1 MATLQNIRNKSGL
14 LLAVI
19 GIAMLSFILG
29 DLLKSSNS
37 GGGSNIVGEVM
48 GEDVLIQNFQREV
61 DEKIKNWKSQNQ
73 QNATTAPPVAQ
84 IREQAWNE
92 YVNDLIMQ
100 EEYSKLGID
109 VSDAEFFERLQGK
122 IDPKNVHPQVLKA
135 QIFIDKKTNVFD
147 PKSVISYLQ
156 AIINQEE
163 LEENK
168 LLWVGFQNFLL
179 KSIKSDKYN
188 TLVNNAMHIT
198 NKEAEKASNHSLRKR
213 YFDYV
218 SIPYSSIENTNVE
231 PTKSELKSF
240 YEENKSDYT
249 QKESKDV
256 DFVVYSV
263 VPSVEDDRQTKT
275 ELADLVSDFESDDDY
290 ELMARRNSD
299 NTNSRFVYSKS
310 NELQDSK
317 WENLFNAKVGTVIGP
332 YLTSKGVYRIAKL
345 AEVQSRPDSVEAR
358 HILLAP
364 NQNRSLDSVNQIIN
378 DLKLQIENGTNFGDL
393 AVKYSE
399 DPSSSTESL
408 RGSLGWFSEG
418 DMVDEFN
425 EICFT
430 ANKKDLNIVNTQFGV
445 HLIQVTKKSK
455 SVKKAKIAYIDR
467 IIEPST
473 ETFNTYYSKAASFV
487 GKVINDG
494 ISFDTLVEQNNLVK
508 RSDTRVEPNK
518 LSISGLPN
526 SREMVRWLN
535 KSDLNAMSEVF
546 QFDNSYVVAIVKS
559 VHEEGEIDF
568 DDVKEQITTLVI
580 KKKKGEKIF
589 QSVPKGS
596 SLTEIAKTNET
607 RIISNQ
613 NATFSNDNLVS
624 IGYEPELLGNIFSAK
639 IGEISLP
646 IIGRNAVYVI
656 KVTSEDE
663 AVLGNNSQQKKQLK
677 NQEISNANRA
687 TINVLK
693 DAADVKDYRVDF
705 F

>member
-19 GIAMLSFILG
+19 GIAMLAFILG
-29 DLLKSSNS
+29 DLLKSTNS

-48 GEDVLIQNFQREV
+48 GEDVLIQNFQTKV
-61 DEKIKNWKSQNQ
+61 DEGIENWKSQNQ
-73 QNATTAPPVAQ
+73 QKVLTQSTIGQ
-84 IREQAWNE
+84 IREQIWNQ
-92 YVNDLIMQ
+92 YVNELIML

-109 VSDAEFFERLQGK
+109 ISDDEFFERIQGTE
-122 IDPKNVHPQVLKA
+122 VHPEISKVPSFLDPVTGVFDRARVLGYLKQIDEDQTGEARARWNGFQDYLIGVLK
-135 QIFIDKKTNVFD
+135 
-147 PKSVISYLQ
+147 S
-156 AIINQEE
+156 E
-163 LEENK
+163 
-168 LLWVGFQNFLL
+168 
-179 KSIKSDKYN
+179 KYN
-188 TLVNNAMHIT
+188 SLVGKAMFVSS
-198 NKEAEKASNHSLRKR
+198 KEAQNASDFNLRKR

-218 SIPYSSIENTNVE
+218 SIPYSSIENTIFE
-231 PTKSELKSF
+231 PTISELKSF

-249 QKESKDV
+249 QKQSKDV

-263 VPSVEDDRQTKT
+263 VPSIEDDMQTKT
-275 ELADLVSDFESDDDY
+275 ELANLVLDFKSEIDY

-299 NTNSRFVYSKS
+299 NTNSRFIFSKS
-310 NELQDSK
+310 DELQDSK
-317 WENLFNAKVGTVIGP
+317 WIDLFNAKLGTVIGP

-345 AEVQSRPDSVEAR
+345 AEIQSRPDSVEAR
-358 HILLAP
+358 HILIAP
-364 NQNRSLDSVNQIIN
+364 NQNRTLDSVNNIIN

-399 DPSSSTESL
+399 DPGSNTKIL

-418 DMVDEFN
+418 AMVNEFN

-455 SVKKAKIAYIDR
+455 SAKKVKIAYIDR

-487 GKVINDG
+487 GQVINDG
-494 ISFDTLVEQNNLVK
+494 ISFDTLVEKNNLVK
-508 RSDTRVEPNK
+508 RSDSKVVPNK
-518 LSISGLPN
+518 LAISGLPN

-535 KSDLNAMSEVF
+535 KSDLNAVSEVF
-546 QFDNSYVVAIVKS
+546 QFDNSYVVATVKS
-559 VHEEGEIDF
+559 VNEEGEIDF
-568 DDVKEQITTLVI
+568 EDVKEQITTLVA
-580 KKKKGEKIF
+580 KEKKGVKIS
-589 QSVPKGS
+589 QSILKGS
-596 SLTEIAKTNET
+596 SLAEIAKTNGT
-607 RIISNQ
+607 TIVNNQ

-624 IGYEPELLGNIFSAK
+624 IGYEPELLGSIFGSK
-639 IGEISLP
+639 IGDISSP

-656 KVTSEDE
+656 QVNSEDE
-663 AVLGNNSQQKKQLK
+663 AIIGNNSQQKKQLK

>member
-19 GIAMLSFILG
+19 GIAMLAFILG
-29 DLLKSSNS
+29 DLLKSTNS

-48 GEDVLIQNFQREV
+48 GEDVLIQNFQTKV
-61 DEKIKNWKSQNQ
+61 DEGIENWKSQNQ
-73 QNATTAPPVAQ
+73 QKVLTQSTIGQ
-84 IREQAWNE
+84 IREQIWNQ
-92 YVNDLIMQ
+92 YVNELIML
-100 EEYSKLGID
+100 EEYSKLGIEI
-109 VSDAEFFERLQGK
+109 SDDEFFERIQGTE
-122 IDPKNVHPQVLKA
+122 VHPEISKVPSFLDPVTGVFDRARVIGYLKQIDEDQTGEARARWNGFQDYLIGVLK
-135 QIFIDKKTNVFD
+135 
-147 PKSVISYLQ
+147 S
-156 AIINQEE
+156 E
-163 LEENK
+163 
-168 LLWVGFQNFLL
+168 
-179 KSIKSDKYN
+179 KYN
-188 TLVNNAMHIT
+188 SLVGKAMFVSS
-198 NKEAEKASNHSLRKR
+198 KEAQNASDFNLRKR

-218 SIPYSSIENTNVE
+218 SIPYSSIENTIVE
-231 PTKSELKSF
+231 PTISELKSF

-249 QKESKDV
+249 QKQSKDV

-263 VPSVEDDRQTKT
+263 VPSIEDDMQTKT
-275 ELADLVSDFESDDDY
+275 ELANLVLDFKSEIDY

-299 NTNSRFVYSKS
+299 NTNSRFIFSKS
-310 NELQDSK
+310 DELQDSK
-317 WENLFNAKVGTVIGP
+317 WIDLFNAKQGTVIGP

-345 AEVQSRPDSVEAR
+345 AEIQSRPDSVEAR
-358 HILLAP
+358 HILIAP
-364 NQNRSLDSVNQIIN
+364 NQNRTLDSVNNIIN

-399 DPSSSTESL
+399 DPGSNTKIL

-418 DMVDEFN
+418 AMVNEFN

-455 SVKKAKIAYIDR
+455 SAKKVKIAYIDR

-487 GKVINDG
+487 GQVINDG
-494 ISFDTLVEQNNLVK
+494 ISFDTLVEKNNLVK
-508 RSDTRVEPNK
+508 RSDSKVVPNK
-518 LSISGLPN
+518 LAISGLPN

-535 KSDLNAMSEVF
+535 KSDLNAVSEVF
-546 QFDNSYVVAIVKS
+546 QFDNSYVVATVKS
-559 VHEEGEIDF
+559 VNEEGEIDF

-580 KKKKGEKIF
+580 KEKKGVKIS
-589 QSVPKGS
+589 QSILKVS
-596 SLTEIAKTNET
+596 SLTEIAKTNGT
-607 RIISNQ
+607 TIVSNQ

-624 IGYEPELLGNIFSAK
+624 IGYEPELLGSIFGSK
-639 IGEISLP
+639 IGDISSP

-656 KVTSEDE
+656 QVNSEDE
-663 AVLGNNSQQKKQLK
+663 AIIGNNSQQKKQLK

>member
-19 GIAMLSFILG
+19 GIAMLAFILG
-29 DLLKSSNS
+29 DLLKSTNS

-48 GEDVLIQNFQREV
+48 GEDVLIQNFQTKV
-61 DEKIKNWKSQNQ
+61 DEGIENWKSQNQ
-73 QNATTAPPVAQ
+73 QKVLTQSTIGQ
-84 IREQAWNE
+84 IREQIWNQ
-92 YVNDLIMQ
+92 YVNELIML
-100 EEYSKLGID
+100 EEYSKLGIEI
-109 VSDAEFFERLQGK
+109 SDDEFFERIQGTE
-122 IDPKNVHPQVLKA
+122 VHPEISKVPSFLDPVTGVFDRARVIGYLKQIDEDQTGEARARWNGFQDYLIGVLK
-135 QIFIDKKTNVFD
+135 
-147 PKSVISYLQ
+147 S
-156 AIINQEE
+156 E
-163 LEENK
+163 
-168 LLWVGFQNFLL
+168 
-179 KSIKSDKYN
+179 KYN
-188 TLVNNAMHIT
+188 SLVGKAMFVSS
-198 NKEAEKASNHSLRKR
+198 KEAQNASDFNLRKR

-218 SIPYSSIENTNVE
+218 SIPYSSIENTIVE
-231 PTKSELKSF
+231 PTISELKSF

-249 QKESKDV
+249 QKQSKDV

-263 VPSVEDDRQTKT
+263 VPSIEDDMQTKT
-275 ELADLVSDFESDDDY
+275 ELANLVLDFKSEIDY

-299 NTNSRFVYSKS
+299 ITNSRFIFSKS
-310 NELQDSK
+310 DELQDSK
-317 WENLFNAKVGTVIGP
+317 WIDLFNAKQGTVIGP
-332 YLTSKGVYRIAKL
+332 SLTSKGVYRIAKL
-345 AEVQSRPDSVEAR
+345 AEIQSRPDSVEAR
-358 HILLAP
+358 HILIAP
-364 NQNRSLDSVNQIIN
+364 NQNRTLDSVNNIIN

-399 DPSSSTESL
+399 DPGSNTKNL

-418 DMVDEFN
+418 AMVNEFN

-455 SVKKAKIAYIDR
+455 SAKKVKIAYIDR

-487 GKVINDG
+487 GQVINDG
-494 ISFDTLVEQNNLVK
+494 ISFDTLVEKNNLVK
-508 RSDTRVEPNK
+508 RSDSKVVPNK
-518 LSISGLPN
+518 LAISGLPN

-535 KSDLNAMSEVF
+535 KSDLNAVSEVF
-546 QFDNSYVVAIVKS
+546 QFDNSYVVATVKS
-559 VHEEGEIDF
+559 VNEEGEIDF

-580 KKKKGEKIF
+580 KEKKGVKIS
-589 QSVPKGS
+589 QSILKVS
-596 SLTEIAKTNET
+596 SLTEIAKTNGT
-607 RIISNQ
+607 TIVSNQ

-624 IGYEPELLGNIFSAK
+624 IGYEPELLGSIFGSK
-639 IGEISLP
+639 IGDISTP

-656 KVTSEDE
+656 QVNSEDE
-663 AVLGNNSQQKKQLK
+663 AIIGNNSQQKKQLK

>member
-19 GIAMLSFILG
+19 GIAMLAFILG
-29 DLLKSSNS
+29 DLLKSTNS

-48 GEDVLIQNFQREV
+48 GEDVLIQNFQTKV
-61 DEKIKNWKSQNQ
+61 DEGIENWKSQNQ
-73 QNATTAPPVAQ
+73 QKVLTQSTIGQ
-84 IREQAWNE
+84 IREQIWNQ
-92 YVNDLIMQ
+92 YVNELIML
-100 EEYSKLGID
+100 EEYSKLGIEI
-109 VSDAEFFERLQGK
+109 SDDEFFERIQGTE
-122 IDPKNVHPQVLKA
+122 VHPEISKVPSFLDPVTGVFDRTRVIGYLKQIDEDQTGEARARWNGFQDYLIGVLK
-135 QIFIDKKTNVFD
+135 
-147 PKSVISYLQ
+147 S
-156 AIINQEE
+156 E
-163 LEENK
+163 
-168 LLWVGFQNFLL
+168 
-179 KSIKSDKYN
+179 KYN
-188 TLVNNAMHIT
+188 SLVGKAMFVSS
-198 NKEAEKASNHSLRKR
+198 KEAQNASDFNLRKR

-218 SIPYSSIENTNVE
+218 SIPYSSIENTIVE
-231 PTKSELKSF
+231 PTISELKSF

-249 QKESKDV
+249 QKQSKDV

-263 VPSVEDDRQTKT
+263 VPSIEDDMQTKT
-275 ELADLVSDFESDDDY
+275 ELANLVLDFKSEIDY

-299 NTNSRFVYSKS
+299 NTNSRFIFSKS
-310 NELQDSK
+310 DELQDSK
-317 WENLFNAKVGTVIGP
+317 WIDLFNAKQGTVIGP

-345 AEVQSRPDSVEAR
+345 AEIQSRPDSVEAR
-358 HILLAP
+358 HILIAP
-364 NQNRSLDSVNQIIN
+364 NQNRTLDSVNNIIN

-399 DPSSSTESL
+399 DPGSNTKNL

-418 DMVDEFN
+418 AMVNEFN

-455 SVKKAKIAYIDR
+455 SAKKVKIAYIDR

-487 GKVINDG
+487 GQVINDG
-494 ISFDTLVEQNNLVK
+494 ISFDTLVEKNNLVK
-508 RSDTRVEPNK
+508 RSDSKVVPNK
-518 LSISGLPN
+518 LAISGLPN

-535 KSDLNAMSEVF
+535 KSDLNAVSEVF
-546 QFDNSYVVAIVKS
+546 QFDNSYVVATVKS
-559 VHEEGEIDF
+559 VNEEGEIDF

-580 KKKKGEKIF
+580 KEKKGVKIS
-589 QSVPKGS
+589 QSIPKVS
-596 SLTEIAKTNET
+596 SLTEIAKTNGT
-607 RIISNQ
+607 TIVSNQ

-624 IGYEPELLGNIFSAK
+624 IGYEPELLGSIFGSK
-639 IGEISLP
+639 IGDISSP

-656 KVTSEDE
+656 QVNSEDE
-663 AVLGNNSQQKKQLK
+663 AIIGNNSQQKKQLK

>member
-48 GEDVLIQNFQREV
+48 GEDVLIQNFQIKV
-61 DEKIKNWKSQNQ
+61 DEGIENWKSQNQ
-73 QNATTAPPVAQ
+73 QTLLTQSTIVQ
-84 IREQAWNE
+84 IREQIWNQ
-92 YVNDLIMQ
+92 YVNELIMR

-109 VSDAEFFERLQGK
+109 ISDDEFFERIQGTE
-122 IDPKNVHPQVLKA
+122 VHPEISKVPSFLDPSTGEFDRTRVLGYLKQIDEDQTGEAIKRWNGFQDYLIGVLK
-135 QIFIDKKTNVFD
+135 
-147 PKSVISYLQ
+147 S
-156 AIINQEE
+156 E
-163 LEENK
+163 
-168 LLWVGFQNFLL
+168 
-179 KSIKSDKYN
+179 KYN
-188 TLVNNAMHIT
+188 SLI
-198 NKEAEKASNHSLRKR
+198 EKAMFISSNEAQNASDFVLRKR

-231 PTKSELKSF
+231 PTTSELKSF

-399 DPSSSTESL
+399 DPGSSSESL

-418 DMVDEFN
+418 AMVDEFN

-535 KSDLNAMSEVF
+535 KSDLNAVSEVF

-656 KVTSEDE
+656 KVNSEDE

>member
-19 GIAMLSFILG
+19 GIAMLAFILG
-29 DLLKSSNS
+29 DLLKSTNS

-48 GEDVLIQNFQREV
+48 GEDVLIQNFQTKV
-61 DEKIKNWKSQNQ
+61 DEGIENWKSQNQ
-73 QNATTAPPVAQ
+73 QKVLTQSTIGQ
-84 IREQAWNE
+84 IREQIWNQ
-92 YVNDLIMQ
+92 YVNELIML
-100 EEYSKLGID
+100 EEYSKLGIEI
-109 VSDAEFFERLQGK
+109 SDDEFFERIQGTEVHSEISK
-122 IDPKNVHPQVLKA
+122 VPSFLDPVTGVFDRARVIGYLKQIDEDQTGEARARWNGFQDYLIGVLK
-135 QIFIDKKTNVFD
+135 
-147 PKSVISYLQ
+147 S
-156 AIINQEE
+156 E
-163 LEENK
+163 
-168 LLWVGFQNFLL
+168 
-179 KSIKSDKYN
+179 KYN
-188 TLVNNAMHIT
+188 SLVGKAMFVSS
-198 NKEAEKASNHSLRKR
+198 KEAQNASDFNLRKR

-218 SIPYSSIENTNVE
+218 SIPYSSIENTIVE
-231 PTKSELKSF
+231 PTISELKSF

-249 QKESKDV
+249 QKQSKDV

-263 VPSVEDDRQTKT
+263 VPSIEDDMQTKT
-275 ELADLVSDFESDDDY
+275 ELANLVLDFKSEIDY

-299 NTNSRFVYSKS
+299 NTNSRFIFSKS
-310 NELQDSK
+310 DELQDSK
-317 WENLFNAKVGTVIGP
+317 WIDLFNAKQGTVIGP

-345 AEVQSRPDSVEAR
+345 AEIQSRPDSVEAR
-358 HILLAP
+358 HILIAP
-364 NQNRSLDSVNQIIN
+364 NQNRTLDSVNNIIN

-399 DPSSSTESL
+399 DPGSNTKNL

-418 DMVDEFN
+418 AMVNEFN

-455 SVKKAKIAYIDR
+455 SAKKVKIAYIDR

-487 GKVINDG
+487 GQVINDG
-494 ISFDTLVEQNNLVK
+494 ISFDTLVEKNNLVK
-508 RSDTRVEPNK
+508 RSDSKVVPNK
-518 LSISGLPN
+518 LAISGLPN

-535 KSDLNAMSEVF
+535 KSDLNAVSEVF
-546 QFDNSYVVAIVKS
+546 QFDNSYVVATVKS
-559 VHEEGEIDF
+559 VNEEGEIDF

-580 KKKKGEKIF
+580 KEKKGVKIS
-589 QSVPKGS
+589 QSIPKVS
-596 SLTEIAKTNET
+596 SLTEIAKTNGT
-607 RIISNQ
+607 TIVSNQ

-624 IGYEPELLGNIFSAK
+624 IGYEPELLGSIFGSK
-639 IGEISLP
+639 IGDISSP

-656 KVTSEDE
+656 QVNSEDE
-663 AVLGNNSQQKKQLK
+663 AIIGNNSQQKKQLK

>member
-19 GIAMLSFILG
+19 GIAMLAFILG
-29 DLLKSSNS
+29 DLLKSTNS

-48 GEDVLIQNFQREV
+48 GEDVLIQNFQTKV
-61 DEKIKNWKSQNQ
+61 DEGIENWKSQNQ
-73 QNATTAPPVAQ
+73 QKVLTQSTIGQ
-84 IREQAWNE
+84 IREQIWNQ
-92 YVNDLIMQ
+92 YVNELIML
-100 EEYSKLGID
+100 EEYSKLGIEI
-109 VSDAEFFERLQGK
+109 SDDEFFERIQGTEVHSEISK
-122 IDPKNVHPQVLKA
+122 VPSFLDPVTGVFDRARVIGYLKQIDEDQTGEARARWNGFQDYLIGVLK
-135 QIFIDKKTNVFD
+135 
-147 PKSVISYLQ
+147 S
-156 AIINQEE
+156 E
-163 LEENK
+163 
-168 LLWVGFQNFLL
+168 
-179 KSIKSDKYN
+179 KYN
-188 TLVNNAMHIT
+188 SLVGKAMFVSS
-198 NKEAEKASNHSLRKR
+198 KEAQNASDFNLRKR

-218 SIPYSSIENTNVE
+218 SIPYSSIENTIVE
-231 PTKSELKSF
+231 PTISELKSF

-249 QKESKDV
+249 QKQSKDV

-263 VPSVEDDRQTKT
+263 VPSIEDDMQTKT
-275 ELADLVSDFESDDDY
+275 ELANLVLDFKSEIDY

-299 NTNSRFVYSKS
+299 NTNSRFIFSKS
-310 NELQDSK
+310 DELQDSK
-317 WENLFNAKVGTVIGP
+317 WIDLFNAKQGTVIGP

-345 AEVQSRPDSVEAR
+345 AEIQSRPDSVEAR
-358 HILLAP
+358 HILIAP
-364 NQNRSLDSVNQIIN
+364 NQNRTLDSVNNIIN

-399 DPSSSTESL
+399 DPGSNTKNL

-418 DMVDEFN
+418 AMVNEFN

-455 SVKKAKIAYIDR
+455 SAKKVKIAYIDR

-487 GKVINDG
+487 GQVINDG
-494 ISFDTLVEQNNLVK
+494 ISFDTLVEKNNLVK
-508 RSDTRVEPNK
+508 RSDSKVVPNK
-518 LSISGLPN
+518 LAISGLPN

-535 KSDLNAMSEVF
+535 KSDLNAVSEVF
-546 QFDNSYVVAIVKS
+546 QFDNSYVVATVKS
-559 VHEEGEIDF
+559 VNEEGEIDF

-580 KKKKGEKIF
+580 KEKKGVKIS
-589 QSVPKGS
+589 QSIPKVS
-596 SLTEIAKTNET
+596 SLTEIAKTNGT
-607 RIISNQ
+607 TIVSNQ

-624 IGYEPELLGNIFSAK
+624 IGYEPELLGSIFGST
-639 IGEISLP
+639 IGETSPP

-656 KVTSEDE
+656 QVNSEDE
-663 AVLGNNSQQKKQLK
+663 AIIGDNSQQKKQLK

>member
-19 GIAMLSFILG
+19 GIAMLAFILG
-29 DLLKSSNS
+29 DLLKSTNS

-48 GEDVLIQNFQREV
+48 GEDVLIQNFQTKV
-61 DEKIKNWKSQNQ
+61 DEGIENWKSQNQ
-73 QNATTAPPVAQ
+73 QKVLTQSTIGQ
-84 IREQAWNE
+84 IREQIWNQ
-92 YVNDLIMQ
+92 YVNELIML

-109 VSDAEFFERLQGK
+109 ISDDEFFERIQGTE
-122 IDPKNVHPQVLKA
+122 VHPEISKVPSFLDPVTGVFDRARVLGYLKQIDEDQTGEARARWNGFQDYLIGVLK
-135 QIFIDKKTNVFD
+135 
-147 PKSVISYLQ
+147 S
-156 AIINQEE
+156 E
-163 LEENK
+163 
-168 LLWVGFQNFLL
+168 
-179 KSIKSDKYN
+179 KYN
-188 TLVNNAMHIT
+188 SLVGKAMFVSS
-198 NKEAEKASNHSLRKR
+198 KEAQNASDFNLRKR

-218 SIPYSSIENTNVE
+218 SIPYSSIENTIVE
-231 PTKSELKSF
+231 PTISELKSF

-249 QKESKDV
+249 QKQSKDV

-263 VPSVEDDRQTKT
+263 VPSIEDDMQTKT
-275 ELADLVSDFESDDDY
+275 ELANLVLDFKSEIDY

-299 NTNSRFVYSKS
+299 NTNSRFIFSKS
-310 NELQDSK
+310 DELQDLK
-317 WENLFNAKVGTVIGP
+317 WIDLFNAKLGTVIGP

-345 AEVQSRPDSVEAR
+345 AEIQSRPDSVEAR
-358 HILLAP
+358 HILIAP
-364 NQNRSLDSVNQIIN
+364 NQNRTLDSVNNIIN

-399 DPSSSTESL
+399 DPGSNTKIL

-418 DMVDEFN
+418 AMVNEFN

-455 SVKKAKIAYIDR
+455 SAKKVKIAYIDR

-487 GKVINDG
+487 GQVINDG
-494 ISFDTLVEQNNLVK
+494 ISFDTLVEKNNLVK
-508 RSDTRVEPNK
+508 RSDSKVVPNK
-518 LSISGLPN
+518 LAISGLPN

-535 KSDLNAMSEVF
+535 KSDLNAVSEVF
-546 QFDNSYVVAIVKS
+546 QFDNSYVVATVKS
-559 VHEEGEIDF
+559 VNEEGEIDF

-580 KKKKGEKIF
+580 KEKKGVKIS
-589 QSVPKGS
+589 QSILKGS
-596 SLTEIAKTNET
+596 SLTEIAKTNGT
-607 RIISNQ
+607 TIVSNQ

-624 IGYEPELLGNIFSAK
+624 IGYEPELLGSIFGSK
-639 IGEISLP
+639 IGDISSP

-656 KVTSEDE
+656 QVNSEDE
-663 AVLGNNSQQKKQLK
+663 AIIGNNSQQKKQLK

>member
-19 GIAMLSFILG
+19 GIAMLAFILG
-29 DLLKSSNS
+29 DLLKSTNS

-48 GEDVLIQNFQREV
+48 GEDVLIQNFQTKV
-61 DEKIKNWKSQNQ
+61 DEGIENWKSQNQ
-73 QNATTAPPVAQ
+73 QKVLTQSTIGQ
-84 IREQAWNE
+84 IREQIWNQ
-92 YVNDLIMQ
+92 YVNELIML
-100 EEYSKLGID
+100 EEYSKLGIEI
-109 VSDAEFFERLQGK
+109 SDDEFFERIQGTE
-122 IDPKNVHPQVLKA
+122 VHPEISKVPSFLDPVTGVFDRARVIGYLKQIDEDQTGEARARWNGFQDYLIGVLK
-135 QIFIDKKTNVFD
+135 
-147 PKSVISYLQ
+147 S
-156 AIINQEE
+156 E
-163 LEENK
+163 
-168 LLWVGFQNFLL
+168 
-179 KSIKSDKYN
+179 KYN
-188 TLVNNAMHIT
+188 SLVGKAMFVSS
-198 NKEAEKASNHSLRKR
+198 KEAQNASDFNLRKR

-218 SIPYSSIENTNVE
+218 SIPYSSIENTIVE
-231 PTKSELKSF
+231 PTISELKSF

-249 QKESKDV
+249 QKQSKDV

-263 VPSVEDDRQTKT
+263 VPSIEDDMQTKT
-275 ELADLVSDFESDDDY
+275 ELANLVLDFKSEIDY

-299 NTNSRFVYSKS
+299 NTNSRFIFSKS
-310 NELQDSK
+310 DELQDSK
-317 WENLFNAKVGTVIGP
+317 WIDLFNAKQGTVIGP

-345 AEVQSRPDSVEAR
+345 AEIQSRPDSVEAR
-358 HILLAP
+358 HILIAP
-364 NQNRSLDSVNQIIN
+364 NQNRTLDSVNNIIN

-399 DPSSSTESL
+399 DPGSNTKNL

-418 DMVDEFN
+418 AMVNEFN

-455 SVKKAKIAYIDR
+455 SAKKVKIAYIDR

-487 GKVINDG
+487 GQVINDG
-494 ISFDTLVEQNNLVK
+494 ISFDTLVEKNNLVK
-508 RSDTRVEPNK
+508 RSDSKVVPNK
-518 LSISGLPN
+518 LAISGLPN

-535 KSDLNAMSEVF
+535 KSDLNAVSEVF
-546 QFDNSYVVAIVKS
+546 QFDNSYVVATVKS
-559 VHEEGEIDF
+559 VNEEGEIDF

-580 KKKKGEKIF
+580 KEKKGVKIS
-589 QSVPKGS
+589 QSIPKVS
-596 SLTEIAKTNET
+596 SLTEIAKTNGT
-607 RIISNQ
+607 TIVSNQ

-624 IGYEPELLGNIFSAK
+624 IGYEPELLGSIFGSK
-639 IGEISLP
+639 IGDISTP

-656 KVTSEDE
+656 QVNSEDE
-663 AVLGNNSQQKKQLK
+663 AIIGNNSQQKKQLK

>member
-19 GIAMLSFILG
+19 GIAMLAFILG
-29 DLLKSSNS
+29 DLLKSTNS

-48 GEDVLIQNFQREV
+48 GEDVLIQNFQTKV
-61 DEKIKNWKSQNQ
+61 DEGIENWKSQNQ
-73 QNATTAPPVAQ
+73 QKVLTQSTIGQ
-84 IREQAWNE
+84 IREQIWNQ
-92 YVNDLIMQ
+92 YVNELIML

-109 VSDAEFFERLQGK
+109 ISDDEFFERIQGTE
-122 IDPKNVHPQVLKA
+122 VHPEISKVPSFLDPVTGVFDRARVLGYLKQIDEDQTGEARARWNGFQDYLIGVLK
-135 QIFIDKKTNVFD
+135 
-147 PKSVISYLQ
+147 S
-156 AIINQEE
+156 E
-163 LEENK
+163 
-168 LLWVGFQNFLL
+168 
-179 KSIKSDKYN
+179 KYN
-188 TLVNNAMHIT
+188 SLVGKAMFVSS
-198 NKEAEKASNHSLRKR
+198 KEAQNASDFNLRKR

-218 SIPYSSIENTNVE
+218 SIPYSSIENTIVE
-231 PTKSELKSF
+231 PTISELKSF

-249 QKESKDV
+249 QKQSKDV

-263 VPSVEDDRQTKT
+263 VPSIEDDMQTKT
-275 ELADLVSDFESDDDY
+275 ELANLVLDFKSEIDY

-299 NTNSRFVYSKS
+299 NTNSRFIFSKS
-310 NELQDSK
+310 DELQDLK
-317 WENLFNAKVGTVIGP
+317 WIDLFNAKLGTVIGP

-345 AEVQSRPDSVEAR
+345 AEIQSRPDSVEAR
-358 HILLAP
+358 HILITP
-364 NQNRSLDSVNQIIN
+364 NQNRTLDSVNNIIN

-399 DPSSSTESL
+399 DPGSNTKIL

-418 DMVDEFN
+418 AMVNEFN

-455 SVKKAKIAYIDR
+455 SAKKVKIAYIDR

-487 GKVINDG
+487 GQVINDG
-494 ISFDTLVEQNNLVK
+494 ISFDTLVEKNNLVK
-508 RSDTRVEPNK
+508 RSDSKVVPNK
-518 LSISGLPN
+518 LAISGLPN

-535 KSDLNAMSEVF
+535 NSDLNAVSEVF
-546 QFDNSYVVAIVKS
+546 QFDNSYVVATVKS
-559 VHEEGEIDF
+559 VNEEGEIDF

-580 KKKKGEKIF
+580 KEKKGVKIS
-589 QSVPKGS
+589 QSILKGS
-596 SLTEIAKTNET
+596 SLTEIAKTNGT
-607 RIISNQ
+607 TIVSNQ

-624 IGYEPELLGNIFSAK
+624 IGYEPELLGSIFGSK
-639 IGEISLP
+639 IGDISSP

-656 KVTSEDE
+656 QVNSEDE
-663 AVLGNNSQQKKQLK
+663 AIIGNNSQQKKQLK

>member
-1 MATLQNIRNKSGL
+1 M
-14 LLAVI
+14 
-19 GIAMLSFILG
+19 
-29 DLLKSSNS
+29 
-37 GGGSNIVGEVM
+37 
-48 GEDVLIQNFQREV
+48 
-61 DEKIKNWKSQNQ
+61 
-73 QNATTAPPVAQ
+73 
-84 IREQAWNE
+84 
-92 YVNDLIMQ
+92 
-100 EEYSKLGID
+100 
-109 VSDAEFFERLQGK
+109 
-122 IDPKNVHPQVLKA
+122 
-135 QIFIDKKTNVFD
+135 
-147 PKSVISYLQ
+147 
-156 AIINQEE
+156 
-163 LEENK
+163 
-168 LLWVGFQNFLL
+168 
-179 KSIKSDKYN
+179 
-188 TLVNNAMHIT
+188 
-198 NKEAEKASNHSLRKR
+198 
-213 YFDYV
+213 
-218 SIPYSSIENTNVE
+218 
-231 PTKSELKSF
+231 
-240 YEENKSDYT
+240 
-249 QKESKDV
+249 
-256 DFVVYSV
+256 YSV

-399 DPSSSTESL
+399 DPGSSSESL

-418 DMVDEFN
+418 AMVDEFN

-535 KSDLNAMSEVF
+535 KSDLNAVSEVF

>member
-19 GIAMLSFILG
+19 GIAMLAFILG
-29 DLLKSSNS
+29 DLLKSTNS

-48 GEDVLIQNFQREV
+48 GEDVLIQNFQTKV
-61 DEKIKNWKSQNQ
+61 DEGIENWKSQNQ
-73 QNATTAPPVAQ
+73 QKVLTQSTIGQ
-84 IREQAWNE
+84 IREQIWNQ
-92 YVNDLIMQ
+92 YVNELIML
-100 EEYSKLGID
+100 EEYSKLGIEI
-109 VSDAEFFERLQGK
+109 SDDEFFERIQGTE
-122 IDPKNVHPQVLKA
+122 VHPEISKVPSFLDPVTGVFDRARVIGYLKQIDEDQTGEARARWNGFQDYLIGVLK
-135 QIFIDKKTNVFD
+135 
-147 PKSVISYLQ
+147 S
-156 AIINQEE
+156 E
-163 LEENK
+163 
-168 LLWVGFQNFLL
+168 
-179 KSIKSDKYN
+179 KYN
-188 TLVNNAMHIT
+188 SLVGKAMFVSS
-198 NKEAEKASNHSLRKR
+198 KEAQNASDFNLRKR

-218 SIPYSSIENTNVE
+218 SIPYSSIENTIVE
-231 PTKSELKSF
+231 PTISELKSF

-249 QKESKDV
+249 QKKSKDV

-263 VPSVEDDRQTKT
+263 VPSIEDDMQTKT
-275 ELADLVSDFESDDDY
+275 ELANLVLDFKSEIDY

-299 NTNSRFVYSKS
+299 NTNSRFIFSKS
-310 NELQDSK
+310 DELQDSK
-317 WENLFNAKVGTVIGP
+317 WIDLFNAKQGTVIGP

-345 AEVQSRPDSVEAR
+345 AEIQSRPDSVEAR
-358 HILLAP
+358 HILIAP
-364 NQNRSLDSVNQIIN
+364 NQNRTLDSVNNIIN

-399 DPSSSTESL
+399 DPGSNTKNL

-418 DMVDEFN
+418 AMVNEFN

-455 SVKKAKIAYIDR
+455 SAKKVKIAYIDR

-487 GKVINDG
+487 GQVINDG
-494 ISFDTLVEQNNLVK
+494 ISFDTLVEKNNLVK
-508 RSDTRVEPNK
+508 RSDSKVVPNK
-518 LSISGLPN
+518 LAISGLPN

-535 KSDLNAMSEVF
+535 KSDLNAVSEVF
-546 QFDNSYVVAIVKS
+546 QFDNSYVVATVKS
-559 VHEEGEIDF
+559 VNEEGEIDF

-580 KKKKGEKIF
+580 KEKKGVKIS
-589 QSVPKGS
+589 QSIPKVS
-596 SLTEIAKTNET
+596 SLTEIAKTNGT
-607 RIISNQ
+607 TIVSNQ

-624 IGYEPELLGNIFSAK
+624 IGYEPELLGSIFGSK
-639 IGEISLP
+639 IGDISSP

-656 KVTSEDE
+656 QVNSEDE
-663 AVLGNNSQQKKQLK
+663 AIIGDNSQQKKQLK

>member
-48 GEDVLIQNFQREV
+48 GEDVLIQNFQIKV
-61 DEKIKNWKSQNQ
+61 DEGIENWKSQNQ
-73 QNATTAPPVAQ
+73 QTLLTQSTIVQ
-84 IREQAWNE
+84 IREQIWNQ
-92 YVNDLIMQ
+92 YVNELIMR

-109 VSDAEFFERLQGK
+109 ISDDEFFERIQGTE
-122 IDPKNVHPQVLKA
+122 VHPEISKVPSFLDPSTGEFDRTRVLGYLKQIDEDQTGEARKRWNGFQDYLIGVLK
-135 QIFIDKKTNVFD
+135 
-147 PKSVISYLQ
+147 S
-156 AIINQEE
+156 E
-163 LEENK
+163 
-168 LLWVGFQNFLL
+168 
-179 KSIKSDKYN
+179 KYN
-188 TLVNNAMHIT
+188 SLI
-198 NKEAEKASNHSLRKR
+198 EKAMFISSNEAQNASDFVLRKR

-231 PTKSELKSF
+231 PTTSELKSF

-332 YLTSKGVYRIAKL
+332 YLTSNGVYRIAKL

-399 DPSSSTESL
+399 DPGSSSESL

-418 DMVDEFN
+418 AMVDEFN

-535 KSDLNAMSEVF
+535 KSDVNAVSEVF

>member
-48 GEDVLIQNFQREV
+48 GEDVLIQNFQIKV
-61 DEKIKNWKSQNQ
+61 DEGIENWKSQNQ
-73 QNATTAPPVAQ
+73 QTLLTQSTIVQ
-84 IREQAWNE
+84 IREQIWNQ
-92 YVNDLIMQ
+92 YVNELIMR

-109 VSDAEFFERLQGK
+109 ISDDEFFERIQGTE
-122 IDPKNVHPQVLKA
+122 VHPEISKVPSFLDPSTGEFDRTRVLGYLKQIDEDQTGEARKRWNGFQDYLIGVLK
-135 QIFIDKKTNVFD
+135 
-147 PKSVISYLQ
+147 S
-156 AIINQEE
+156 E
-163 LEENK
+163 
-168 LLWVGFQNFLL
+168 
-179 KSIKSDKYN
+179 KYN
-188 TLVNNAMHIT
+188 SLI
-198 NKEAEKASNHSLRKR
+198 EKAMFISSNEAQNASDFVLRKR

-231 PTKSELKSF
+231 PTTSELKSF

-332 YLTSKGVYRIAKL
+332 YLTSNGVYRIAKL

-399 DPSSSTESL
+399 DPGSSSESL

-418 DMVDEFN
+418 AMVDEFN

-535 KSDLNAMSEVF
+535 KSDLNAVSEVF

>member
-19 GIAMLSFILG
+19 GIAMLAFILG
-29 DLLKSSNS
+29 DLLKSTNS

-48 GEDVLIQNFQREV
+48 GEDVLIQNFQTKV
-61 DEKIKNWKSQNQ
+61 DEGIENWKSQNQ
-73 QNATTAPPVAQ
+73 QKVLTQSTIGQ
-84 IREQAWNE
+84 IREQIWNQ
-92 YVNDLIMQ
+92 YVNELIML

-109 VSDAEFFERLQGK
+109 ISDDEFFERIQGTE
-122 IDPKNVHPQVLKA
+122 VHPEISKVPSFLDPVTGVFDRARVLGYLKQIDEDQTGEARARWNGFQDYLIGVLK
-135 QIFIDKKTNVFD
+135 
-147 PKSVISYLQ
+147 S
-156 AIINQEE
+156 E
-163 LEENK
+163 
-168 LLWVGFQNFLL
+168 
-179 KSIKSDKYN
+179 KYN
-188 TLVNNAMHIT
+188 SLVGKAMFVSS
-198 NKEAEKASNHSLRKR
+198 KEAQNASDFNLRKR

-218 SIPYSSIENTNVE
+218 SIPYSSIENTIVE
-231 PTKSELKSF
+231 PTISELKSF

-249 QKESKDV
+249 QKQSKDV

-263 VPSVEDDRQTKT
+263 VPSIEDDMQTKT
-275 ELADLVSDFESDDDY
+275 ELANLVLDFKSEIDY

-299 NTNSRFVYSKS
+299 NTNSRFIFSKS
-310 NELQDSK
+310 DELQDSK
-317 WENLFNAKVGTVIGP
+317 WIDLFNAKQGTVIGP

-345 AEVQSRPDSVEAR
+345 AEIQSRPDSVEAR
-358 HILLAP
+358 HILIAP
-364 NQNRSLDSVNQIIN
+364 NQNRTLDSVNQIIN

-399 DPSSSTESL
+399 DPGSNSEIL

-418 DMVDEFN
+418 AMVNEFN

-455 SVKKAKIAYIDR
+455 SAKKVKIAYIDR

-487 GKVINDG
+487 GQVINDG
-494 ISFDTLVEQNNLVK
+494 ISFDTLVEKNNLVK
-508 RSDTRVEPNK
+508 RSDSKVVPNK

-535 KSDLNAMSEVF
+535 KSDLNAVSEVF
-546 QFDNSYVVAIVKS
+546 QFDNSYVVATVKS
-559 VHEEGEIDF
+559 VNEEGEIDF

-580 KKKKGEKIF
+580 KEKKGVKIS
-589 QSVPKGS
+589 QSILKGS
-596 SLTEIAKTNET
+596 SLTEIAKTNGT
-607 RIISNQ
+607 TIVSNQ

-624 IGYEPELLGNIFSAK
+624 IGYEPELLGSIFGSK
-639 IGEISLP
+639 IGDISSP

-656 KVTSEDE
+656 QVNSEDE
-663 AVLGNNSQQKKQLK
+663 AIIGNNSQQKKQLK

>member
-19 GIAMLSFILG
+19 GIAMLAFILG
-29 DLLKSSNS
+29 DLLKSTNS

-48 GEDVLIQNFQREV
+48 GEDVLIQNFQTKV
-61 DEKIKNWKSQNQ
+61 DEGIENWKSQNQ
-73 QNATTAPPVAQ
+73 QKVLTQSTIGQ
-84 IREQAWNE
+84 IREQIWNQ
-92 YVNDLIMQ
+92 YVNELIML
-100 EEYSKLGID
+100 EEYSKLGIEI
-109 VSDAEFFERLQGK
+109 SDDEFFERIQGTE
-122 IDPKNVHPQVLKA
+122 VHPEISKVPSFLDPVTGVFDRARVIGYLKQIDEDQTGEARARWNGFQDYLIGVLK
-135 QIFIDKKTNVFD
+135 
-147 PKSVISYLQ
+147 S
-156 AIINQEE
+156 E
-163 LEENK
+163 
-168 LLWVGFQNFLL
+168 
-179 KSIKSDKYN
+179 KYN
-188 TLVNNAMHIT
+188 SLVGKAMFVSS
-198 NKEAEKASNHSLRKR
+198 KEAQNASDFNLRKR

-218 SIPYSSIENTNVE
+218 SIPYSSIENTIVE
-231 PTKSELKSF
+231 PTISELKSF

-249 QKESKDV
+249 QKQSKDV

-263 VPSVEDDRQTKT
+263 VPSIEDDMQTKT
-275 ELADLVSDFESDDDY
+275 ELADLVSDFKSDIDY

-299 NTNSRFVYSKS
+299 NTNSRFVFSKS
-310 NELQDSK
+310 DELQDSK
-317 WENLFNAKVGTVIGP
+317 WVNLFNAKLGTVIGP

-345 AEVQSRPDSVEAR
+345 AEIQSRPDSVEAR
-358 HILLAP
+358 HILIAP
-364 NQNRSLDSVNQIIN
+364 NQNRTLDSVNNIIN

-399 DPSSSTESL
+399 DPGSNTKNL

-418 DMVDEFN
+418 AMVNEFN

-455 SVKKAKIAYIDR
+455 SAKKVKIAYIDR

-487 GKVINDG
+487 GQVINDG
-494 ISFDTLVEQNNLVK
+494 ISFDTLVEKNNLVK
-508 RSDTRVEPNK
+508 RSDSKVVPNK
-518 LSISGLPN
+518 LAISGLPN

-535 KSDLNAMSEVF
+535 KSDLNAVSEVF
-546 QFDNSYVVAIVKS
+546 QFDNSYVVATVKS
-559 VHEEGEIDF
+559 VNEEGEIDF

-580 KKKKGEKIF
+580 KEKKGVKIS
-589 QSVPKGS
+589 QSILKVS
-596 SLTEIAKTNET
+596 SLTEIAKTNGT
-607 RIISNQ
+607 TIVSNQ

-624 IGYEPELLGNIFSAK
+624 IGYEPELLGSIFGSK
-639 IGEISLP
+639 IGDISSP

-656 KVTSEDE
+656 QVNSEDE
-663 AVLGNNSQQKKQLK
+663 AIIGNNSQQKKQLK

>member
-19 GIAMLSFILG
+19 GIAMLAFILG
-29 DLLKSSNS
+29 DLLKSTNS

-48 GEDVLIQNFQREV
+48 GEDVLIQNFQTKV
-61 DEKIKNWKSQNQ
+61 DEGIENWKSQNQ
-73 QNATTAPPVAQ
+73 QKVLTQSTIGQ
-84 IREQAWNE
+84 IREQIWNQ
-92 YVNDLIMQ
+92 YVNELIML

-109 VSDAEFFERLQGK
+109 ISDDEFFERIQGTE
-122 IDPKNVHPQVLKA
+122 VHPEISKVASFLDPVTGEFDRARVLGYLKQIDEDKTGEARARWNGFQDYLIGVLK
-135 QIFIDKKTNVFD
+135 
-147 PKSVISYLQ
+147 S
-156 AIINQEE
+156 E
-163 LEENK
+163 
-168 LLWVGFQNFLL
+168 
-179 KSIKSDKYN
+179 KYN
-188 TLVNNAMHIT
+188 SLVGKAMFVSS
-198 NKEAEKASNHSLRKR
+198 KEAQNASDFNLRKR

-218 SIPYSSIENTNVE
+218 SIPYSSIENTIVE
-231 PTKSELKSF
+231 PTISELKSF

-249 QKESKDV
+249 QKQSKDV

-263 VPSVEDDRQTKT
+263 VPSIEDDMQTKT
-275 ELADLVSDFESDDDY
+275 ELANLVLDFKSEIDY

-299 NTNSRFVYSKS
+299 NTNSRFIFSKS
-310 NELQDSK
+310 DELQDSK
-317 WENLFNAKVGTVIGP
+317 WIDLFNAKQGTVIGP

-345 AEVQSRPDSVEAR
+345 AEIQSRPDSVEAR
-358 HILLAP
+358 HILIAP
-364 NQNRSLDSVNQIIN
+364 NQNRTLDSVNQIIN

-399 DPSSSTESL
+399 DPGSNSEIL

-418 DMVDEFN
+418 AMVNEFN

-455 SVKKAKIAYIDR
+455 SAKKVKIAYIDR

-487 GKVINDG
+487 GQVINDG
-494 ISFDTLVEQNNLVK
+494 ISFDTLVEKNNLVK
-508 RSDTRVEPNK
+508 RSDSKVMPNK

-535 KSDLNAMSEVF
+535 KSDLNAVSEVF
-546 QFDNSYVVAIVKS
+546 QFDNSYVVATVKS
-559 VHEEGEIDF
+559 VNEEGEIDF

-580 KKKKGEKIF
+580 KEKKGVKI
-589 QSVPKGS
+589 SKNILKGS
-596 SLTEIAKTNET
+596 SLTEIAKTNGT
-607 RIISNQ
+607 IVSNQ

-624 IGYEPELLGNIFSAK
+624 IGYEPELLGSIFGSK
-639 IGEISLP
+639 IGDISTP

-656 KVTSEDE
+656 QVNSEDE
-663 AVLGNNSQQKKQLK
+663 AIIGNNSQQKKQLK

>member
-19 GIAMLSFILG
+19 GIAMLAFILG
-29 DLLKSSNS
+29 DLLKSTNS

-48 GEDVLIQNFQREV
+48 GEDVLIQNFQTKV
-61 DEKIKNWKSQNQ
+61 DEGIENWKSQNQ
-73 QNATTAPPVAQ
+73 QKVLTQSTIGQ
-84 IREQAWNE
+84 IREQIWNQ
-92 YVNDLIMQ
+92 YVNELIML
-100 EEYSKLGID
+100 EEYSKLGIEI
-109 VSDAEFFERLQGK
+109 SDDEFFERIQGTE
-122 IDPKNVHPQVLKA
+122 VHPEISKVPSFLDPVTGVFDRARVIGYLKQIDEDQTGEARARWNGFQDYLIGVLK
-135 QIFIDKKTNVFD
+135 
-147 PKSVISYLQ
+147 S
-156 AIINQEE
+156 E
-163 LEENK
+163 
-168 LLWVGFQNFLL
+168 
-179 KSIKSDKYN
+179 KYN
-188 TLVNNAMHIT
+188 SLVGKAMFVSS
-198 NKEAEKASNHSLRKR
+198 KEAQNASDFNLRKR

-218 SIPYSSIENTNVE
+218 SIPYSSIENTIVE
-231 PTKSELKSF
+231 PTISELKSF

-249 QKESKDV
+249 QKQSKDV

-263 VPSVEDDRQTKT
+263 VPSIEDDMQTKT
-275 ELADLVSDFESDDDY
+275 ELANLVLDFKSEIDY

-299 NTNSRFVYSKS
+299 NTNSRFIFSKS
-310 NELQDSK
+310 DELQDSK
-317 WENLFNAKVGTVIGP
+317 WIDLFNAKQGTVIGP

-345 AEVQSRPDSVEAR
+345 AEIQSRPDSVEAR
-358 HILLAP
+358 HILIAP
-364 NQNRSLDSVNQIIN
+364 NQNRTLDSVNNIIN

-399 DPSSSTESL
+399 DPGSNTKNL

-418 DMVDEFN
+418 AMVNEFN

-455 SVKKAKIAYIDR
+455 SAKKVKIAYIDR

-487 GKVINDG
+487 GQVINDG
-494 ISFDTLVEQNNLVK
+494 ISFDTLVEKNNLVK
-508 RSDTRVEPNK
+508 RSDSKVVPNK
-518 LSISGLPN
+518 LAISGLPN

-535 KSDLNAMSEVF
+535 KSDLNAVSEVF
-546 QFDNSYVVAIVKS
+546 QFDNSYVVATVKS
-559 VHEEGEIDF
+559 VNEEGEIDF

-580 KKKKGEKIF
+580 KEKKGVKIS
-589 QSVPKGS
+589 QSIPKVS
-596 SLTEIAKTNET
+596 SLTEIAKTNGT
-607 RIISNQ
+607 TIVSNQ

-624 IGYEPELLGNIFSAK
+624 IGYEPELLGSIFGSK
-639 IGEISLP
+639 IGDISSP

-656 KVTSEDE
+656 QVNSEDE
-663 AVLGNNSQQKKQLK
+663 AIIGNNSQQKKQLK

>member
-19 GIAMLSFILG
+19 GIAMLAFILG
-29 DLLKSSNS
+29 DLLKSTNS

-48 GEDVLIQNFQREV
+48 GEDVLIQNFQTKV
-61 DEKIKNWKSQNQ
+61 DEGIENWKSQNQ
-73 QNATTAPPVAQ
+73 QKVLTQSTIGQ
-84 IREQAWNE
+84 IREQIWNQ
-92 YVNDLIMQ
+92 YVNELIML
-100 EEYSKLGID
+100 EEYSKLGIEI
-109 VSDAEFFERLQGK
+109 SDDEFFERIQGTE
-122 IDPKNVHPQVLKA
+122 VHPEISKVPSFLDPVTGVFDRARVIGYLKQIDEDQTGEARARWNGFQDYLIGVLK
-135 QIFIDKKTNVFD
+135 
-147 PKSVISYLQ
+147 S
-156 AIINQEE
+156 E
-163 LEENK
+163 
-168 LLWVGFQNFLL
+168 
-179 KSIKSDKYN
+179 KYN
-188 TLVNNAMHIT
+188 SLVGKAMFVSS
-198 NKEAEKASNHSLRKR
+198 KEAQNASDFNLRKR

-218 SIPYSSIENTNVE
+218 SIPYSSIENTIVE
-231 PTKSELKSF
+231 PTISELKSF

-249 QKESKDV
+249 QKQSKDV

-263 VPSVEDDRQTKT
+263 VPSIEDDMQTKT
-275 ELADLVSDFESDDDY
+275 ELANLVLDFKSEIDY

-299 NTNSRFVYSKS
+299 NTNSRFIFSKS
-310 NELQDSK
+310 DELQDSK
-317 WENLFNAKVGTVIGP
+317 WIDLFNAKQGTVIGP

-345 AEVQSRPDSVEAR
+345 AEIQSRPDSVEAR
-358 HILLAP
+358 HILIAP
-364 NQNRSLDSVNQIIN
+364 NQNRTLDSVNNIIN

-399 DPSSSTESL
+399 DPGSNTKNL

-418 DMVDEFN
+418 AMVNEFN

-455 SVKKAKIAYIDR
+455 SAKKVKIAYIDR

-487 GKVINDG
+487 GQVINDG
-494 ISFDTLVEQNNLVK
+494 ISFDTLVEKNNLVK
-508 RSDTRVEPNK
+508 RSDSKVVPNK

-535 KSDLNAMSEVF
+535 KSDLNAVSEVF
-546 QFDNSYVVAIVKS
+546 QFDNSYVVATVKS
-559 VHEEGEIDF
+559 VNEEGEIDF

-580 KKKKGEKIF
+580 KEKKGVKIS
-589 QSVPKGS
+589 QSILKVS
-596 SLTEIAKTNET
+596 SLTEIAKTNGT
-607 RIISNQ
+607 TIVSNQ

-624 IGYEPELLGNIFSAK
+624 IGYEPELLGSIFGSK
-639 IGEISLP
+639 IGDISSP

-656 KVTSEDE
+656 QVNSEDE
-663 AVLGNNSQQKKQLK
+663 AIIGNNSQQKKQLK

>member
-37 GGGSNIVGEVM
+37 GGGSNVVGEVM
-48 GEDVLIQNFQREV
+48 GEDVLIQNFQNKV
-61 DEKIKNWKSQNQ
+61 DEGIENWKSQNQ
-73 QNATTAPPVAQ
+73 QKVLTQSTIGQ
-84 IREQAWNE
+84 IREQIWNQ
-92 YVNDLIMQ
+92 YVNELIML

-109 VSDAEFFERLQGK
+109 ISDDEFFERIQGTE
-122 IDPKNVHPQVLKA
+122 VHPEISKVASFLDPVTGEFDRARVLGYLKQIDEDQTGEARARWNGFQDYLIGVLK
-135 QIFIDKKTNVFD
+135 
-147 PKSVISYLQ
+147 S
-156 AIINQEE
+156 E
-163 LEENK
+163 
-168 LLWVGFQNFLL
+168 
-179 KSIKSDKYN
+179 KYN
-188 TLVNNAMHIT
+188 SLVGKAMFVST
-198 NKEAEKASNHSLRKR
+198 KEAQNASDFTLRKR

-218 SIPYSSIENTNVE
+218 SIPYSSIDNTVVE
-231 PTKSELKSF
+231 PTISELKSF

-249 QKESKDV
+249 QKQSKDV

-263 VPSVEDDRQTKT
+263 VPSIEDDMQTKT
-275 ELADLVSDFESDDDY
+275 ELADLVSDFKSDIDY

-299 NTNSRFVYSKS
+299 NTNSRFVFSKS
-310 NELQDSK
+310 DELQDSK
-317 WENLFNAKVGTVIGP
+317 WVNLFNAKLGTVIGP

-345 AEVQSRPDSVEAR
+345 AEIQSRPDSVEAR
-358 HILLAP
+358 HILIAP
-364 NQNRSLDSVNQIIN
+364 NQNRTLDSVNQIIN

-399 DPSSSTESL
+399 DPGSNSEIL

-418 DMVDEFN
+418 AMVNEFN

-455 SVKKAKIAYIDR
+455 SAKKVKIAYIDR

-487 GKVINDG
+487 GQVINDG
-494 ISFDTLVEQNNLVK
+494 ISFDTLVEKNNLVK
-508 RSDTRVEPNK
+508 RSDSKVVPNK

-535 KSDLNAMSEVF
+535 KSDLNAVSEVF
-546 QFDNSYVVAIVKS
+546 QFDNSYVVATVKS
-559 VHEEGEIDF
+559 VNEEGEIDF

-580 KKKKGEKIF
+580 KEKKGVKIS
-589 QSVPKGS
+589 QSILKVS
-596 SLTEIAKTNET
+596 SLTEIAKTNGT
-607 RIISNQ
+607 TIVSNQ

-624 IGYEPELLGNIFSAK
+624 IGYEPELLGSIFGST
-639 IGEISLP
+639 IGETSPP

-656 KVTSEDE
+656 QVNSEDE
-663 AVLGNNSQQKKQLK
+663 AILGNNSQQKKQLK

>member
-19 GIAMLSFILG
+19 GIAMLAFILG
-29 DLLKSSNS
+29 DLLKSTNS

-48 GEDVLIQNFQREV
+48 GEDVLIQNFQTKV
-61 DEKIKNWKSQNQ
+61 DEGIENWKSQNQ
-73 QNATTAPPVAQ
+73 QKVLTQSTIGQ
-84 IREQAWNE
+84 IREQIWNQ
-92 YVNDLIMQ
+92 YVNELIML
-100 EEYSKLGID
+100 EEYSKLGIEI
-109 VSDAEFFERLQGK
+109 SDDEFFERIQGTE
-122 IDPKNVHPQVLKA
+122 VHPEISKVPSFLDPVTGVFDRARVIGYLKQIDEDQTGEARARWNGFQDYLIGVLK
-135 QIFIDKKTNVFD
+135 
-147 PKSVISYLQ
+147 S
-156 AIINQEE
+156 E
-163 LEENK
+163 
-168 LLWVGFQNFLL
+168 
-179 KSIKSDKYN
+179 KYN
-188 TLVNNAMHIT
+188 SLVGKAMFVSS
-198 NKEAEKASNHSLRKR
+198 KEAQNASDFNLRKR

-218 SIPYSSIENTNVE
+218 SIPYSSIENTIVE
-231 PTKSELKSF
+231 PTISELKSF

-249 QKESKDV
+249 QKKSKDV

-263 VPSVEDDRQTKT
+263 VPSIEDDMQTKT
-275 ELADLVSDFESDDDY
+275 ELANLVLDFKSEIDY

-299 NTNSRFVYSKS
+299 NTNSRFIFSKS
-310 NELQDSK
+310 DELQDSK
-317 WENLFNAKVGTVIGP
+317 WIDLFNAKQGTVIGP

-345 AEVQSRPDSVEAR
+345 AEIQSRPDSVEAR
-358 HILLAP
+358 HILIAP
-364 NQNRSLDSVNQIIN
+364 NQNRTLDSVNNIIN

-399 DPSSSTESL
+399 DPGSNTKNL

-418 DMVDEFN
+418 AMVNEFN

-455 SVKKAKIAYIDR
+455 SAKKVKIAYIDR

-487 GKVINDG
+487 GQVINDG
-494 ISFDTLVEQNNLVK
+494 ISFDTLVEKNNLVK
-508 RSDTRVEPNK
+508 RSDSKVVPNK
-518 LSISGLPN
+518 LAISGLPN

-535 KSDLNAMSEVF
+535 KSDLNAVSEVF
-546 QFDNSYVVAIVKS
+546 QFDNSYVVATVKS
-559 VHEEGEIDF
+559 VNEEGEIDF

-580 KKKKGEKIF
+580 KEKKGVKIS
-589 QSVPKGS
+589 QSIPKVS
-596 SLTEIAKTNET
+596 SLTEIAKTNGT
-607 RIISNQ
+607 TIVSNQ

-624 IGYEPELLGNIFSAK
+624 IGYEPELLGSIFGSK
-639 IGEISLP
+639 IGDISSP

-656 KVTSEDE
+656 QVNSEDE
-663 AVLGNNSQQKKQLK
+663 AIIGNNSQQKKQLK

>member
-19 GIAMLSFILG
+19 GIAMLAFILG
-29 DLLKSSNS
+29 DLLKSTNS

-48 GEDVLIQNFQREV
+48 GEDVLIQNFQTKV
-61 DEKIKNWKSQNQ
+61 DEGIENWKSQNQ
-73 QNATTAPPVAQ
+73 QKVLTQSTIGQ
-84 IREQAWNE
+84 IREQIWNQ
-92 YVNDLIMQ
+92 YVNELIML
-100 EEYSKLGID
+100 EEYSKLGIEI
-109 VSDAEFFERLQGK
+109 SDDEFFERIQGTE
-122 IDPKNVHPQVLKA
+122 VHPEISKVPSFLDPVTGVFDRARVIGYLKQIDEDQTGEARARWNGFQDYLIGVLK
-135 QIFIDKKTNVFD
+135 
-147 PKSVISYLQ
+147 S
-156 AIINQEE
+156 E
-163 LEENK
+163 
-168 LLWVGFQNFLL
+168 
-179 KSIKSDKYN
+179 KYN
-188 TLVNNAMHIT
+188 SLVGKAMFVSS
-198 NKEAEKASNHSLRKR
+198 KEAQNASDFNLRKR

-218 SIPYSSIENTNVE
+218 SIPYSSIENTIVE
-231 PTKSELKSF
+231 PTISELKSF

-249 QKESKDV
+249 QKQSKDV

-263 VPSVEDDRQTKT
+263 VPSIEDDMQTKT
-275 ELADLVSDFESDDDY
+275 ELANLVLDFKSEIDY

-299 NTNSRFVYSKS
+299 NTNSRFIFSKS
-310 NELQDSK
+310 DELQDSK
-317 WENLFNAKVGTVIGP
+317 WIDLFNAKLGTVIGP

-345 AEVQSRPDSVEAR
+345 AEIQSRPDSVEAR
-358 HILLAP
+358 HILIAP
-364 NQNRSLDSVNQIIN
+364 NQNRTLDSVNNIIN

-399 DPSSSTESL
+399 DPGSNTKNL

-418 DMVDEFN
+418 AMVNEFN

-455 SVKKAKIAYIDR
+455 SAKKVKIAYIDR

-487 GKVINDG
+487 GQVINDG
-494 ISFDTLVEQNNLVK
+494 ISFDTLVEKNNLVK
-508 RSDTRVEPNK
+508 RSDSKVVPNK
-518 LSISGLPN
+518 LAISGLPN

-535 KSDLNAMSEVF
+535 KSDLNAVSEVF
-546 QFDNSYVVAIVKS
+546 QFDNSYVVATVKS
-559 VHEEGEIDF
+559 VNEEGEIDF

-580 KKKKGEKIF
+580 KEKKGVKIS
-589 QSVPKGS
+589 QSILKVS
-596 SLTEIAKTNET
+596 SLTEIAKTNGT
-607 RIISNQ
+607 TIVSNQ

-624 IGYEPELLGNIFSAK
+624 IGYEPELLGSIFGSK
-639 IGEISLP
+639 IGDISTP

-656 KVTSEDE
+656 QVNSEDE
-663 AVLGNNSQQKKQLK
+663 AIIGNNSQQKKQLK

>member
-19 GIAMLSFILG
+19 GIAMLAFILG
-29 DLLKSSNS
+29 DLLKSTNS

-48 GEDVLIQNFQREV
+48 GEDVLIQNFQTKV
-61 DEKIKNWKSQNQ
+61 DEGIENWKSQNQ
-73 QNATTAPPVAQ
+73 QKVLTQSTIGQ
-84 IREQAWNE
+84 IREQIWNQ
-92 YVNDLIMQ
+92 YVNELIML

-109 VSDAEFFERLQGK
+109 ISDDEFFERIQGTE
-122 IDPKNVHPQVLKA
+122 VHPEISKVPSFLDPVTGEFDRTRVLGYLKQIDEDQTGEARARWNGFQDYLIGVLK
-135 QIFIDKKTNVFD
+135 
-147 PKSVISYLQ
+147 S
-156 AIINQEE
+156 E
-163 LEENK
+163 
-168 LLWVGFQNFLL
+168 
-179 KSIKSDKYN
+179 KYN
-188 TLVNNAMHIT
+188 SLVGKAMFVST
-198 NKEAEKASNHSLRKR
+198 KEAQNASDFTLRKR

-218 SIPYSSIENTNVE
+218 SIPYSSIDNTIVE
-231 PTKSELKSF
+231 PTISELKSF
-240 YEENKSDYT
+240 YEENKSEYT
-249 QKESKDV
+249 QKQSKDV

-263 VPSVEDDRQTKT
+263 VPSIEDDMQTKT
-275 ELADLVSDFESDDDY
+275 ELADLVSDFKSDIDY

-299 NTNSRFVYSKS
+299 NTNSRFVFSKS
-310 NELQDSK
+310 DELQDSK
-317 WENLFNAKVGTVIGP
+317 WVDLFNAKLGTVIGP

-345 AEVQSRPDSVEAR
+345 AEIQSRPDSVEAR
-358 HILLAP
+358 HILIAP
-364 NQNRSLDSVNQIIN
+364 NQNRTLDSVNQIIN

-399 DPSSSTESL
+399 DPGSNSEIL

-418 DMVDEFN
+418 AMVNEFN

-430 ANKKDLNIVNTQFGV
+430 ANKEDLNIVNTQFGV

-455 SVKKAKIAYIDR
+455 SAKKVKIAYIDR

-487 GKVINDG
+487 GQVINDG
-494 ISFDTLVEQNNLVK
+494 ISFDTLVEKNNLVK
-508 RSDTRVEPNK
+508 RSDSKVVPNK

-526 SREMVRWLN
+526 SREMVRWIN
-535 KSDLNAMSEVF
+535 KSDLNAVSEVF
-546 QFDNSYVVAIVKS
+546 QFDNSYVVATVKS
-559 VHEEGEIDF
+559 VNEEGEIDF

-580 KKKKGEKIF
+580 KEKKGVKI
-589 QSVPKGS
+589 SKSILKGS
-596 SLTEIAKTNET
+596 SLAEIAKTNGT
-607 RIISNQ
+607 TIVSNQ

-624 IGYEPELLGNIFSAK
+624 IGYEPELLGSIFGST
-639 IGEISLP
+639 IGETSPP

-656 KVTSEDE
+656 QVNSEDE
-663 AVLGNNSQQKKQLK
+663 AILGNNSQQKNQLE

>member
-19 GIAMLSFILG
+19 GIAMLAFILG
-29 DLLKSSNS
+29 DLLKSTNS

-48 GEDVLIQNFQREV
+48 GEDVLIQNFQTKV
-61 DEKIKNWKSQNQ
+61 DEGIENWKSQNQ
-73 QNATTAPPVAQ
+73 QKVLTQSTIGQ
-84 IREQAWNE
+84 IREQIWNQ
-92 YVNDLIMQ
+92 YVNELIML
-100 EEYSKLGID
+100 EEYSKLGIEI
-109 VSDAEFFERLQGK
+109 SDDEFFERIQGTE
-122 IDPKNVHPQVLKA
+122 VHPEISKVPSFLDPVTSVFDRARVIGYLKQIDEDQTGEARARWNGFQDYLIGVLK
-135 QIFIDKKTNVFD
+135 
-147 PKSVISYLQ
+147 S
-156 AIINQEE
+156 E
-163 LEENK
+163 
-168 LLWVGFQNFLL
+168 
-179 KSIKSDKYN
+179 KYN
-188 TLVNNAMHIT
+188 SLVGKAMFVSS
-198 NKEAEKASNHSLRKR
+198 KEAQNASDFNLRKR

-218 SIPYSSIENTNVE
+218 SIPYSSIENTIVE
-231 PTKSELKSF
+231 PTISELKSF

-249 QKESKDV
+249 QKQSKDV

-263 VPSVEDDRQTKT
+263 VPSIEDDMQTKT
-275 ELADLVSDFESDDDY
+275 ELANLVLDFKSEIDY

-299 NTNSRFVYSKS
+299 NTNSRFIFSKS
-310 NELQDSK
+310 DELQDSK
-317 WENLFNAKVGTVIGP
+317 WIDLFNAKQGTVIGP

-345 AEVQSRPDSVEAR
+345 AEIQSRPDSVEAR
-358 HILLAP
+358 HILIAP
-364 NQNRSLDSVNQIIN
+364 NQNRTLDSVNNIIN

-399 DPSSSTESL
+399 DPGSNTKNL

-418 DMVDEFN
+418 AMVNEFN

-455 SVKKAKIAYIDR
+455 SAKKVKIAYIDR

-487 GKVINDG
+487 GQVINDG
-494 ISFDTLVEQNNLVK
+494 ISFDTLVEKNNLVK
-508 RSDTRVEPNK
+508 RSDSKVVPNK
-518 LSISGLPN
+518 LAISGLPN

-535 KSDLNAMSEVF
+535 KSDLNAVSEVF
-546 QFDNSYVVAIVKS
+546 QFDNSYVVANVKS
-559 VHEEGEIDF
+559 VNEEGEIDF

-580 KKKKGEKIF
+580 KEKKGVKIS
-589 QSVPKGS
+589 QSIPKVS
-596 SLTEIAKTNET
+596 SLTEIAKTNGT
-607 RIISNQ
+607 TIVSNQ

-624 IGYEPELLGNIFSAK
+624 IGYEPELLGSIFGSK
-639 IGEISLP
+639 IGDISSP

-656 KVTSEDE
+656 QVNSEDE
-663 AVLGNNSQQKKQLK
+663 AIIGNNSQQKKQLK

>member
-19 GIAMLSFILG
+19 GIAMLAFILG
-29 DLLKSSNS
+29 DLLKSTNS

-48 GEDVLIQNFQREV
+48 GEDVLIQNFQTKV
-61 DEKIKNWKSQNQ
+61 DEGIENWKSQNQ
-73 QNATTAPPVAQ
+73 QKVLTQSTIGQ
-84 IREQAWNE
+84 IREQIWNQ
-92 YVNDLIMQ
+92 YVNELIML
-100 EEYSKLGID
+100 EEYSKLGIEI
-109 VSDAEFFERLQGK
+109 SDDEFFERIQGTE
-122 IDPKNVHPQVLKA
+122 VHPEISKVPSFLDPVTGVFDRARVIGYLKQIDEDQTGEARARWNGFQDYLIGVLK
-135 QIFIDKKTNVFD
+135 
-147 PKSVISYLQ
+147 S
-156 AIINQEE
+156 E
-163 LEENK
+163 
-168 LLWVGFQNFLL
+168 
-179 KSIKSDKYN
+179 KYN
-188 TLVNNAMHIT
+188 SLVGKAMFVST
-198 NKEAEKASNHSLRKR
+198 KEAQNASDFNLRKR

-218 SIPYSSIENTNVE
+218 SIPYSSIENTIVE
-231 PTKSELKSF
+231 PTISELKSF

-249 QKESKDV
+249 QKQSKDV

-263 VPSVEDDRQTKT
+263 VPSIEDDMQTKT
-275 ELADLVSDFESDDDY
+275 ELANLVLDFKSEIDY

-299 NTNSRFVYSKS
+299 NTNSRFIFSKS
-310 NELQDSK
+310 DELQDSK
-317 WENLFNAKVGTVIGP
+317 WIDLFNAKQGTVIGP

-345 AEVQSRPDSVEAR
+345 AEIQSRPDSVEAR
-358 HILLAP
+358 HILIAP
-364 NQNRSLDSVNQIIN
+364 NQNRTLDSVNNIIN

-399 DPSSSTESL
+399 DPGSNTKNL

-418 DMVDEFN
+418 AMVNEFN

-455 SVKKAKIAYIDR
+455 SAKKVKIAYIDR

-487 GKVINDG
+487 GQVINDG
-494 ISFDTLVEQNNLVK
+494 ISFDTLVEKNNLVK
-508 RSDTRVEPNK
+508 RSDSKVMPNK

-535 KSDLNAMSEVF
+535 KSDLNAVSEVF
-546 QFDNSYVVAIVKS
+546 QFDNSYVVATVKS
-559 VHEEGEIDF
+559 VNEEGEIDF

-580 KKKKGEKIF
+580 KEKKGVKIS
-589 QSVPKGS
+589 QSIPKVS
-596 SLTEIAKTNET
+596 SLTEIAKTNGT
-607 RIISNQ
+607 TIVSNQ

-624 IGYEPELLGNIFSAK
+624 IGYEPELLGSIFGSK
-639 IGEISLP
+639 IGDISSP

-656 KVTSEDE
+656 QVNSEDE
-663 AVLGNNSQQKKQLK
+663 AIIGDNSQQKKQLK

>member
-19 GIAMLSFILG
+19 GIAMLAFILG
-29 DLLKSSNS
+29 DLLKSTNS

-48 GEDVLIQNFQREV
+48 GEDVLIQNFQTKV
-61 DEKIKNWKSQNQ
+61 DEGIENWKSQNQ
-73 QNATTAPPVAQ
+73 QKVLTQSTIGQ
-84 IREQAWNE
+84 IREQIWNQ
-92 YVNDLIMQ
+92 YVNELIML
-100 EEYSKLGID
+100 EEYSKLGIEI
-109 VSDAEFFERLQGK
+109 SDDEFFERIQGTE
-122 IDPKNVHPQVLKA
+122 VHPEISKVPSFLDPVTGVFDRARVIGYLKQIDEDQTGEARARWNGFQDYLIGVLK
-135 QIFIDKKTNVFD
+135 
-147 PKSVISYLQ
+147 S
-156 AIINQEE
+156 E
-163 LEENK
+163 
-168 LLWVGFQNFLL
+168 
-179 KSIKSDKYN
+179 KYN
-188 TLVNNAMHIT
+188 SLVGKAMFVSS
-198 NKEAEKASNHSLRKR
+198 KEAQNASDFNLRKR

-218 SIPYSSIENTNVE
+218 SIPYSSIENTIVE
-231 PTKSELKSF
+231 PTISELKSF

-249 QKESKDV
+249 QKQSKDV

-263 VPSVEDDRQTKT
+263 VPSIEDDMQTKT
-275 ELADLVSDFESDDDY
+275 ELANLVLDFKSEIDY

-299 NTNSRFVYSKS
+299 NTNSRFIFSKS
-310 NELQDSK
+310 DELQDSK
-317 WENLFNAKVGTVIGP
+317 WIDLFNAKQGTVIGP

-345 AEVQSRPDSVEAR
+345 AEIQSRPDSVEAR
-358 HILLAP
+358 HILIAP
-364 NQNRSLDSVNQIIN
+364 NQNRTLDSVNNIIN

-399 DPSSSTESL
+399 DPGSNTKNL

-418 DMVDEFN
+418 AMVNEFN

-455 SVKKAKIAYIDR
+455 SAKKVKIAYIDR

-487 GKVINDG
+487 GQVINDG
-494 ISFDTLVEQNNLVK
+494 ISFDTLVEKNNLVK
-508 RSDTRVEPNK
+508 RSDSKVVPNK
-518 LSISGLPN
+518 LAISGLPN

-535 KSDLNAMSEVF
+535 KSDLNAVSEVF
-546 QFDNSYVVAIVKS
+546 QFDNSYVVATVKS
-559 VHEEGEIDF
+559 VNEEGEIDF

-580 KKKKGEKIF
+580 KEKKGVKIS
-589 QSVPKGS
+589 QSIPKVS
-596 SLTEIAKTNET
+596 SLTEIAKTNGT
-607 RIISNQ
+607 TIVSNQ

-624 IGYEPELLGNIFSAK
+624 IGYEPELLGSIFGSK
-639 IGEISLP
+639 IGDISTP

-656 KVTSEDE
+656 QVNSEDE
-663 AVLGNNSQQKKQLK
+663 AIIGDNSQQKKQLK

>member
-19 GIAMLSFILG
+19 GIAMLAFILG
-29 DLLKSSNS
+29 DLLKSTNS

-48 GEDVLIQNFQREV
+48 GEDVLIQNFQTKV
-61 DEKIKNWKSQNQ
+61 DEGIENWKSQNQ
-73 QNATTAPPVAQ
+73 QKVLTQSTIGQ
-84 IREQAWNE
+84 IREQIWNQ
-92 YVNDLIMQ
+92 YVNELIML
-100 EEYSKLGID
+100 EEYSKLGIEI
-109 VSDAEFFERLQGK
+109 SDDEFFERIQGTE
-122 IDPKNVHPQVLKA
+122 VHPEISKVPSFLDPVTGVFDRARVIGYLKQIDEDQTGEARARWNGFQDYLIGVLK
-135 QIFIDKKTNVFD
+135 
-147 PKSVISYLQ
+147 S
-156 AIINQEE
+156 E
-163 LEENK
+163 
-168 LLWVGFQNFLL
+168 
-179 KSIKSDKYN
+179 KYN
-188 TLVNNAMHIT
+188 SLVGKAMFVSS
-198 NKEAEKASNHSLRKR
+198 KEAQNASDFNLRKR

-218 SIPYSSIENTNVE
+218 SIPYSSIENTIVE
-231 PTKSELKSF
+231 PTISELKSF

-249 QKESKDV
+249 QKQSKDV

-263 VPSVEDDRQTKT
+263 VPSIEDDMQTKT
-275 ELADLVSDFESDDDY
+275 ELANLVLDFKSEIDY

-299 NTNSRFVYSKS
+299 NTNSRFIFSKS
-310 NELQDSK
+310 DELQDSK
-317 WENLFNAKVGTVIGP
+317 WIDLFNAKQGTVIGP

-345 AEVQSRPDSVEAR
+345 AEIQSRPDSVEAR
-358 HILLAP
+358 HILIAP
-364 NQNRSLDSVNQIIN
+364 NQNRTLDSVNNIIN

-399 DPSSSTESL
+399 DSGSNTKNL

-418 DMVDEFN
+418 AMVNEFN

-455 SVKKAKIAYIDR
+455 SAKKVKIAYIDR

-487 GKVINDG
+487 GQVINDG
-494 ISFDTLVEQNNLVK
+494 ISFDTLVEKNNLVK
-508 RSDTRVEPNK
+508 RSDSKVVPNK
-518 LSISGLPN
+518 LAISGLPN

-535 KSDLNAMSEVF
+535 KSDLNAVSEVF
-546 QFDNSYVVAIVKS
+546 QFDNSYVVATVKS
-559 VHEEGEIDF
+559 VNEEGEIDF

-580 KKKKGEKIF
+580 KEKKGVKIS
-589 QSVPKGS
+589 QSILKVS
-596 SLTEIAKTNET
+596 SLTEIAKTNGT
-607 RIISNQ
+607 TIVSNQ
-613 NATFSNDNLVS
+613 IATFSNDNLVS
-624 IGYEPELLGNIFSAK
+624 IGYEPELLGSIFGSK
-639 IGEISLP
+639 IGDISTP

-656 KVTSEDE
+656 QVNSEDE
-663 AVLGNNSQQKKQLK
+663 AIIGNNSQQKKQLK

>member
-48 GEDVLIQNFQREV
+48 GEDVLIQNFQIKV
-61 DEKIKNWKSQNQ
+61 DEGIENWKSQNQ
-73 QNATTAPPVAQ
+73 QTLLTQSTIVQ
-84 IREQAWNE
+84 IREQIWNQ
-92 YVNDLIMQ
+92 YVNELIMR

-109 VSDAEFFERLQGK
+109 ISDDEFFERIQGTE
-122 IDPKNVHPQVLKA
+122 VHPEISKVPSFLDPSTGEFDRTRVLGYLKQIDEDQTGEARKRWNGFQDYLIGVLK
-135 QIFIDKKTNVFD
+135 
-147 PKSVISYLQ
+147 S
-156 AIINQEE
+156 E
-163 LEENK
+163 
-168 LLWVGFQNFLL
+168 
-179 KSIKSDKYN
+179 KYN
-188 TLVNNAMHIT
+188 SLI
-198 NKEAEKASNHSLRKR
+198 EKAMFISSNEAQNASDFVLRKR

-231 PTKSELKSF
+231 PTTSELKSF

-399 DPSSSTESL
+399 DPGSSSESL

-418 DMVDEFN
+418 AMVDEFN

-535 KSDLNAMSEVF
+535 KSDLNAVSEVF

>member
-48 GEDVLIQNFQREV
+48 GEDVLIQNFQIKV
-61 DEKIKNWKSQNQ
+61 DEGIENWKSQNQ
-73 QNATTAPPVAQ
+73 QTLLTQSTIVQ
-84 IREQAWNE
+84 IREQIWNQ
-92 YVNDLIMQ
+92 YVNELIMR

-109 VSDAEFFERLQGK
+109 ISDDEFFERIQGTE
-122 IDPKNVHPQVLKA
+122 VHPEISKVPSFLDPSTGEFDRTRVLGYLKQIDEDQTGEARKRWNGFQDYLIGVLK
-135 QIFIDKKTNVFD
+135 
-147 PKSVISYLQ
+147 S
-156 AIINQEE
+156 E
-163 LEENK
+163 
-168 LLWVGFQNFLL
+168 
-179 KSIKSDKYN
+179 KYN
-188 TLVNNAMHIT
+188 SLI
-198 NKEAEKASNHSLRKR
+198 EKAMFISSNEAQNASDFVLRKR

-231 PTKSELKSF
+231 PTTSELKSF

-399 DPSSSTESL
+399 DPGSSSESL

-418 DMVDEFN
+418 AMVDEFN

-535 KSDLNAMSEVF
+535 KSDLNAVSEVF

-656 KVTSEDE
+656 KVNSEDE

>member
-19 GIAMLSFILG
+19 GIAMLAFILG
-29 DLLKSSNS
+29 DLLKSTNS

-48 GEDVLIQNFQREV
+48 GEDVLIQNFQTKV
-61 DEKIKNWKSQNQ
+61 DEGIENWKSQNQ
-73 QNATTAPPVAQ
+73 QKVLTQSTIGQ
-84 IREQAWNE
+84 IREQIWNQ
-92 YVNDLIMQ
+92 YVNELIML
-100 EEYSKLGID
+100 EEYSKLGIEI
-109 VSDAEFFERLQGK
+109 SDDEFFERIQGTEVHSEISK
-122 IDPKNVHPQVLKA
+122 VPSFLDPVTGVFDRARVIGYLKQIDEDQTGEARARWNGFQDYLIGVLK
-135 QIFIDKKTNVFD
+135 
-147 PKSVISYLQ
+147 S
-156 AIINQEE
+156 E
-163 LEENK
+163 
-168 LLWVGFQNFLL
+168 
-179 KSIKSDKYN
+179 KYN
-188 TLVNNAMHIT
+188 SLVGKAMFVSS
-198 NKEAEKASNHSLRKR
+198 KEAQNASDFNLRKR

-218 SIPYSSIENTNVE
+218 SIPYSSIENTIVE
-231 PTKSELKSF
+231 PTISELKSF

-249 QKESKDV
+249 QKQSKDV

-263 VPSVEDDRQTKT
+263 VPSIEDDMQTKT
-275 ELADLVSDFESDDDY
+275 ELANLVLDFKSEIDY

-299 NTNSRFVYSKS
+299 NTNSRFIFSKS
-310 NELQDSK
+310 DELQDSK
-317 WENLFNAKVGTVIGP
+317 WIDLFNAKQGTVIGP

-345 AEVQSRPDSVEAR
+345 AEIQSRPDSVEAR
-358 HILLAP
+358 HILIAP
-364 NQNRSLDSVNQIIN
+364 NQNRTLDSVNNIIN

-399 DPSSSTESL
+399 DPGSNTKNL

-418 DMVDEFN
+418 AMVNEFN

-455 SVKKAKIAYIDR
+455 SAKKVKIAYIDR

-487 GKVINDG
+487 GQVINDG
-494 ISFDTLVEQNNLVK
+494 ISFDTLVEKNNLVK
-508 RSDTRVEPNK
+508 RSDSKVVPNK
-518 LSISGLPN
+518 LAISGLPN

-535 KSDLNAMSEVF
+535 KSDLNAVSEVF
-546 QFDNSYVVAIVKS
+546 QFDNSYVVATVKS
-559 VHEEGEIDF
+559 VNEEGEIDF

-580 KKKKGEKIF
+580 KEKKGVKIS
-589 QSVPKGS
+589 QSIPKVS
-596 SLTEIAKTNET
+596 SLTEIAKTNGT
-607 RIISNQ
+607 TIVSNQ

-624 IGYEPELLGNIFSAK
+624 IGYEPELLGSIFGSK
-639 IGEISLP
+639 IGDISSP

-656 KVTSEDE
+656 QVNSEDE
-663 AVLGNNSQQKKQLK
+663 AIIGDNSQQKKQLK

>member
-19 GIAMLSFILG
+19 GIAMLAFILG
-29 DLLKSSNS
+29 DLLKSTNS

-48 GEDVLIQNFQREV
+48 GEDVLIQNFQTKV
-61 DEKIKNWKSQNQ
+61 DEGIENWKSQNQ
-73 QNATTAPPVAQ
+73 QKVLTQSTIGQ
-84 IREQAWNE
+84 IREQIWNQ
-92 YVNDLIMQ
+92 YVNELIML

-109 VSDAEFFERLQGK
+109 ISDDEFFERIQGTE
-122 IDPKNVHPQVLKA
+122 VHPEISKVPSFLDPVTGVFDRARVIGYLKQIDEDQTGEARARWNGFQDYLIGVLK
-135 QIFIDKKTNVFD
+135 
-147 PKSVISYLQ
+147 S
-156 AIINQEE
+156 E
-163 LEENK
+163 
-168 LLWVGFQNFLL
+168 
-179 KSIKSDKYN
+179 KYN
-188 TLVNNAMHIT
+188 SLVGKAMFVSS
-198 NKEAEKASNHSLRKR
+198 KEAQNASDFNLRKR

-218 SIPYSSIENTNVE
+218 SIPYSSIENTIVE
-231 PTKSELKSF
+231 PTISELKSF

-249 QKESKDV
+249 QKQSKDV

-263 VPSVEDDRQTKT
+263 VPSIEDDMQTKT
-275 ELADLVSDFESDDDY
+275 ELANLVLDFKSEIDY

-299 NTNSRFVYSKS
+299 NTNSRFIFSKS
-310 NELQDSK
+310 DELQDSK
-317 WENLFNAKVGTVIGP
+317 WIDLFNAKQGTVIGP

-345 AEVQSRPDSVEAR
+345 AEIQSRPDSVEAR
-358 HILLAP
+358 HILIAP
-364 NQNRSLDSVNQIIN
+364 NQNRTLDSVNNIIN

-399 DPSSSTESL
+399 DPGSNTKNL

-418 DMVDEFN
+418 AMVNEFN

-455 SVKKAKIAYIDR
+455 SAKKVKIAYIDR

-487 GKVINDG
+487 GQVINDG
-494 ISFDTLVEQNNLVK
+494 ISFDTLVEKNNLVK
-508 RSDTRVEPNK
+508 RSDSKVVPNK
-518 LSISGLPN
+518 LAISGLPN

-535 KSDLNAMSEVF
+535 KSDLNAVSEVF
-546 QFDNSYVVAIVKS
+546 QFDNSYVVATVKS
-559 VHEEGEIDF
+559 VNEEGEIDF

-580 KKKKGEKIF
+580 KEKKGVKIS
-589 QSVPKGS
+589 QSILKVS
-596 SLTEIAKTNET
+596 SLTEIAKTNGT
-607 RIISNQ
+607 TIVSNQ

-624 IGYEPELLGNIFSAK
+624 IGYEPELLGSIFGSK
-639 IGEISLP
+639 IGDISTP

-656 KVTSEDE
+656 QVNSEDE
-663 AVLGNNSQQKKQLK
+663 AIIGNNSQQKKQLK

>member
-19 GIAMLSFILG
+19 GIAMLAFILG
-29 DLLKSSNS
+29 DLLKSTNS

-48 GEDVLIQNFQREV
+48 GEDVLIQNFQTKV
-61 DEKIKNWKSQNQ
+61 DEGIENWKSQNQ
-73 QNATTAPPVAQ
+73 QKVLTQSTIGQ
-84 IREQAWNE
+84 IREQIWNQ
-92 YVNDLIMQ
+92 YVNELIML
-100 EEYSKLGID
+100 EEYSKLGIEI
-109 VSDAEFFERLQGK
+109 SDDEFFERIQGTE
-122 IDPKNVHPQVLKA
+122 VHPEISKVPSFLDPVTGVFDRARVLGYLKQIDEDQTGEARARWNGFQDYLIGVLK
-135 QIFIDKKTNVFD
+135 
-147 PKSVISYLQ
+147 S
-156 AIINQEE
+156 E
-163 LEENK
+163 
-168 LLWVGFQNFLL
+168 
-179 KSIKSDKYN
+179 KYN
-188 TLVNNAMHIT
+188 SLVGKAMFVSS
-198 NKEAEKASNHSLRKR
+198 KEAQNASDFNLRKR

-218 SIPYSSIENTNVE
+218 SIPYSSIENTIVE
-231 PTKSELKSF
+231 PTISELKSF

-249 QKESKDV
+249 QKQSKDV

-263 VPSVEDDRQTKT
+263 VPSIEDDMQTKT
-275 ELADLVSDFESDDDY
+275 ELADLVSDFKSDIDY

-299 NTNSRFVYSKS
+299 NTNSRFVFSKS
-310 NELQDSK
+310 DELQDSK
-317 WENLFNAKVGTVIGP
+317 WVNLFNAKLGTVIGP

-345 AEVQSRPDSVEAR
+345 AEIQSRPDSVEAR
-358 HILLAP
+358 HILIAP
-364 NQNRSLDSVNQIIN
+364 NQNRTLDSVNNIIN

-399 DPSSSTESL
+399 DPGSNTKNL

-418 DMVDEFN
+418 AMVNEFN

-455 SVKKAKIAYIDR
+455 SAKKVKIAYIDR

-487 GKVINDG
+487 GQVINDG
-494 ISFDTLVEQNNLVK
+494 ISFDTLVEKNNLVK
-508 RSDTRVEPNK
+508 RSDSKVVPNK
-518 LSISGLPN
+518 LAISGLPN

-535 KSDLNAMSEVF
+535 KSDLNAVSEVF
-546 QFDNSYVVAIVKS
+546 QFDNSYVVATVKS
-559 VHEEGEIDF
+559 VNEEGEIDF

-580 KKKKGEKIF
+580 KEKKGVKIS
-589 QSVPKGS
+589 QSILKVS
-596 SLTEIAKTNET
+596 SLTEIAKTNGT
-607 RIISNQ
+607 TIVSNQ

-624 IGYEPELLGNIFSAK
+624 IGYEPELLGSIFGSK
-639 IGEISLP
+639 IGDISSP

-656 KVTSEDE
+656 QVNSEDE
-663 AVLGNNSQQKKQLK
+663 AIIGNNSQQKKQLK

>member
-19 GIAMLSFILG
+19 GIAMLAFILG
-29 DLLKSSNS
+29 DLLKSTNS
-37 GGGSNIVGEVM
+37 GSGSNIVGEVL
-48 GEDVLIQNFQREV
+48 GEDILIQNFQTKV
-61 DEKIKNWKSQNQ
+61 DEGIENWKSQNQ
-73 QNATTAPPVAQ
+73 QTVLTQSTIGQ
-84 IREQAWNE
+84 IREQIWNQ
-92 YVNDLIMQ
+92 YVNELIML

-109 VSDAEFFERLQGK
+109 ISDDEFFERIQGTEVHTEISK
-122 IDPKNVHPQVLKA
+122 VPSFLDPVTGEFDRARVLGYLKQIDEDQTGEARARWN
-135 QIFIDKKTNVFD
+135 
-147 PKSVISYLQ
+147 
-156 AIINQEE
+156 
-163 LEENK
+163 
-168 LLWVGFQNFLL
+168 GFQDYLIGIL
-179 KSIKSDKYN
+179 KSEKYN
-188 TLVNNAMHIT
+188 SLVGKAMFVSS
-198 NKEAEKASNHSLRKR
+198 KEAQNASDFNLRKR

-218 SIPYSSIENTNVE
+218 SIPYSSIENTIVE
-231 PTKSELKSF
+231 PTISELKSF

-249 QKESKDV
+249 QKQSKDI
-256 DFVVYSV
+256 DFVVYPV
-263 VPSVEDDRQTKT
+263 VPSTEDDMQTKT
-275 ELADLVSDFESDDDY
+275 ELADLVSDFKSDIDY

-299 NTNSRFVYSKS
+299 NTNSRFVFSKS
-310 NELQDSK
+310 DELQDSK
-317 WENLFNAKVGTVIGP
+317 WVDLFNEKSGTVIGP

-345 AEVQSRPDSVEAR
+345 AEIQSRPDSVEAR
-358 HILLAP
+358 HILIAP
-364 NQNRSLDSVNQIIN
+364 NQNRTLDSVNQIIN

-393 AVKYSE
+393 AVKFSE
-399 DPSSSTESL
+399 DPGSNTEIL

-418 DMVDEFN
+418 AMVNEFN

-455 SVKKAKIAYIDR
+455 SAKKVKIAYIDR

-487 GKVINDG
+487 GQVINDG
-494 ISFDTLVEQNNLVK
+494 ISFDTLVEKNNLVK
-508 RSDTRVEPNK
+508 RSDSKVVPNK

-535 KSDLNAMSEVF
+535 KSDLNAVSEVF
-546 QFDNSYVVAIVKS
+546 QFDNSYVVATVKS
-559 VHEEGEIDF
+559 VNEEGEIDF

-580 KKKKGEKIF
+580 KEKKGMKIS
-589 QSVPKGS
+589 QSIIKGS
-596 SLTEIAKTNET
+596 SLNEIAKINGTS
-607 RIISNQ
+607 IVSSQ

-624 IGYEPELLGNIFSAK
+624 IGYEPELLGSIFGSK
-639 IGEISLP
+639 IGDISPP

-656 KVTSEDE
+656 QVNSEDE

>member
-19 GIAMLSFILG
+19 GIAMLAFILG
-29 DLLKSSNS
+29 DLLKSTNS

-48 GEDVLIQNFQREV
+48 GEDVLIQNFQTKV
-61 DEKIKNWKSQNQ
+61 DEGIENWKSQNQ
-73 QNATTAPPVAQ
+73 QKVLTQSTIGQ
-84 IREQAWNE
+84 IREQIWNQ
-92 YVNDLIMQ
+92 YVNELIML
-100 EEYSKLGID
+100 EEYSKLGIEI
-109 VSDAEFFERLQGK
+109 SDDEFFERIQGTE
-122 IDPKNVHPQVLKA
+122 VHPEISKVPSFLDPVTSVFDRARVIGYLKQIDEDQTGEARARWNGFQDYLIGVLK
-135 QIFIDKKTNVFD
+135 
-147 PKSVISYLQ
+147 S
-156 AIINQEE
+156 E
-163 LEENK
+163 
-168 LLWVGFQNFLL
+168 
-179 KSIKSDKYN
+179 KYN
-188 TLVNNAMHIT
+188 SLVGKAMFVSS
-198 NKEAEKASNHSLRKR
+198 KEAQNASDFNLRKR

-218 SIPYSSIENTNVE
+218 SIPYSSIENTIVE
-231 PTKSELKSF
+231 PTISELKSF

-249 QKESKDV
+249 QKQSKDV

-263 VPSVEDDRQTKT
+263 VPSIEDDMQTKT
-275 ELADLVSDFESDDDY
+275 ELANLVLDFKSEIDY

-299 NTNSRFVYSKS
+299 NTNSRFIFSKS
-310 NELQDSK
+310 DELQDSK
-317 WENLFNAKVGTVIGP
+317 WIDLFNAKQGTVIGP

-345 AEVQSRPDSVEAR
+345 AEIQSRPDSVEAR
-358 HILLAP
+358 HILIAP
-364 NQNRSLDSVNQIIN
+364 NQNRTLDSVNNIIN

-399 DPSSSTESL
+399 DPGSNTKNL

-418 DMVDEFN
+418 AMVNEFN

-455 SVKKAKIAYIDR
+455 SAKKVKIAYIDR

-487 GKVINDG
+487 GQVINDG
-494 ISFDTLVEQNNLVK
+494 ISFDTLVEKNNLVK
-508 RSDTRVEPNK
+508 RSDSKVVPNK
-518 LSISGLPN
+518 LAISGLPN

-535 KSDLNAMSEVF
+535 KSDLNAVSEVF
-546 QFDNSYVVAIVKS
+546 QFDNSYVVATVKS
-559 VHEEGEIDF
+559 VNEEGEIDF

-580 KKKKGEKIF
+580 KEKKGVKIS
-589 QSVPKGS
+589 QSIPKVS
-596 SLTEIAKTNET
+596 SLTEIAKTNGT
-607 RIISNQ
+607 TIVSNQ

-624 IGYEPELLGNIFSAK
+624 IGYEPELLGSIFGSK
-639 IGEISLP
+639 IGDISSP

-656 KVTSEDE
+656 QVNSEDE
-663 AVLGNNSQQKKQLK
+663 AIIGNNSQQKKQLK

>member
-19 GIAMLSFILG
+19 GIAMLAFILG
-29 DLLKSSNS
+29 DLLKSTNS

-48 GEDVLIQNFQREV
+48 GEDVLIQNFQTKV
-61 DEKIKNWKSQNQ
+61 DEGIENWKSQNQ
-73 QNATTAPPVAQ
+73 QKVLTQSTIGQ
-84 IREQAWNE
+84 IREQIWNQ
-92 YVNDLIMQ
+92 YVNELIML
-100 EEYSKLGID
+100 EEYSKLGIEI
-109 VSDAEFFERLQGK
+109 SDDEFFERIQGTE
-122 IDPKNVHPQVLKA
+122 VHPEISKVPSFLDPVTGVFDRARVIGYLKQIDEDQTGEARARWNGFQDYLIGVLK
-135 QIFIDKKTNVFD
+135 
-147 PKSVISYLQ
+147 S
-156 AIINQEE
+156 E
-163 LEENK
+163 
-168 LLWVGFQNFLL
+168 
-179 KSIKSDKYN
+179 KYN
-188 TLVNNAMHIT
+188 SLVGKAMFVSS
-198 NKEAEKASNHSLRKR
+198 KEAQNASDFNLRKR

-218 SIPYSSIENTNVE
+218 SIPYSSIENTIVE
-231 PTKSELKSF
+231 PTISELKSF

-249 QKESKDV
+249 QKQSKDV

-263 VPSVEDDRQTKT
+263 VPSIEDDMQTKT
-275 ELADLVSDFESDDDY
+275 ELANLVLDFKSEIDY

-299 NTNSRFVYSKS
+299 NTNSRFIFSKS
-310 NELQDSK
+310 DELQDSK
-317 WENLFNAKVGTVIGP
+317 WIDLFNAKQGTVIGP

-345 AEVQSRPDSVEAR
+345 AEIQSRPDSVEAR
-358 HILLAP
+358 HILIAP
-364 NQNRSLDSVNQIIN
+364 NQNRTLDSVNNIIN

-399 DPSSSTESL
+399 DPGSNSEIL

-418 DMVDEFN
+418 AMVNEFN

-455 SVKKAKIAYIDR
+455 SAKKVKIAYIDR

-487 GKVINDG
+487 GQVINDG
-494 ISFDTLVEQNNLVK
+494 ISFDTLVEKNNLVK
-508 RSDTRVEPNK
+508 RSDSKVVPNK

-535 KSDLNAMSEVF
+535 KSDLNAVSEVF
-546 QFDNSYVVAIVKS
+546 QFDNSYVVATVKS
-559 VHEEGEIDF
+559 VNEEGEIDF

-580 KKKKGEKIF
+580 KEKKGVKI
-589 QSVPKGS
+589 SKSILKGL
-596 SLTEIAKTNET
+596 SLTEIAKTNGT
-607 RIISNQ
+607 TIVSNQ

-624 IGYEPELLGNIFSAK
+624 IGYEPELLGSIFGSK
-639 IGEISLP
+639 IGDISSP

-656 KVTSEDE
+656 QVNSEDE
-663 AVLGNNSQQKKQLK
+663 AIIGNNSQQKKQLK

>member
-19 GIAMLSFILG
+19 GIAMLAFILG
-29 DLLKSSNS
+29 DLLKSTNS
-37 GGGSNIVGEVM
+37 SSGSNIVGEVL
-48 GEDVLIQNFQREV
+48 GEDVLIQNFQTKV
-61 DEKIKNWKSQNQ
+61 DEGIENWKSQNQ
-73 QNATTAPPVAQ
+73 QTVLTQSTIGQ
-84 IREQAWNE
+84 IREQIWNQ
-92 YVNDLIMQ
+92 YVNELIML

-109 VSDAEFFERLQGK
+109 ISDDEFFERIQGTEVHTEISK
-122 IDPKNVHPQVLKA
+122 VPSFLDPVTGEFDRARVLGYLKQIDEDQTGEARARWN
-135 QIFIDKKTNVFD
+135 
-147 PKSVISYLQ
+147 
-156 AIINQEE
+156 
-163 LEENK
+163 
-168 LLWVGFQNFLL
+168 GFQDYLIGIL
-179 KSIKSDKYN
+179 KSEKYN
-188 TLVNNAMHIT
+188 SLVGKAMFVSS
-198 NKEAEKASNHSLRKR
+198 KEAQNASDFNLRKR

-218 SIPYSSIENTNVE
+218 SIPYSSIENTIVE
-231 PTKSELKSF
+231 PTISELKSF

-249 QKESKDV
+249 QKQSKDI
-256 DFVVYSV
+256 DFVVYPV
-263 VPSVEDDRQTKT
+263 VPSTEDDMQTKT
-275 ELADLVSDFESDDDY
+275 ELADLVSDFKSDIDY

-299 NTNSRFVYSKS
+299 NTNSRFVFSKS
-310 NELQDSK
+310 DELQDSK
-317 WENLFNAKVGTVIGP
+317 WVDLFNEKSGTVIGP

-345 AEVQSRPDSVEAR
+345 AEIQSRPDSVEAR
-358 HILLAP
+358 HILIAP
-364 NQNRSLDSVNQIIN
+364 NQNRTLDSVNQIIN

-393 AVKYSE
+393 AVKFSE
-399 DPSSSTESL
+399 DPGSNTEIL

-418 DMVDEFN
+418 AMVNEFN

-455 SVKKAKIAYIDR
+455 SAKKVKIAYIDR

-487 GKVINDG
+487 GQVINEG
-494 ISFDTLVEQNNLVK
+494 ISFDTLVEKNNLVK
-508 RSDTRVEPNK
+508 RSDSKVVPNK

-535 KSDLNAMSEVF
+535 KSDLNAVSEVF
-546 QFDNSYVVAIVKS
+546 QFDNSYVVATVKS
-559 VHEEGEIDF
+559 VNEEGEIDF

-580 KKKKGEKIF
+580 KEKKGMKIS
-589 QSVPKGS
+589 QSIIKGS
-596 SLTEIAKTNET
+596 SLNEIAKINGTS
-607 RIISNQ
+607 IVSSQ

-624 IGYEPELLGNIFSAK
+624 IGYEPELLGSIFGSK
-639 IGEISLP
+639 IGDISPP

-656 KVTSEDE
+656 QVNSEDE

-677 NQEISNANRA
+677 NQEISNANIA

>member
-19 GIAMLSFILG
+19 GIAMLAFILG
-29 DLLKSSNS
+29 DLLKSTNS

-48 GEDVLIQNFQREV
+48 GEDVLIQNFQTKV
-61 DEKIKNWKSQNQ
+61 DEGIENWKSQNQ
-73 QNATTAPPVAQ
+73 QKVLTQSTIGQ
-84 IREQAWNE
+84 IREQIWNQ
-92 YVNDLIMQ
+92 YVNELIML

-109 VSDAEFFERLQGK
+109 ISDDEFFERIQGTE
-122 IDPKNVHPQVLKA
+122 VHPEISKVPSFLDPVTGVFDRARVLGYLKQIDEDQTGEARARWNGFQDYLIGVLK
-135 QIFIDKKTNVFD
+135 
-147 PKSVISYLQ
+147 S
-156 AIINQEE
+156 E
-163 LEENK
+163 
-168 LLWVGFQNFLL
+168 
-179 KSIKSDKYN
+179 KYN
-188 TLVNNAMHIT
+188 SLVGKAMFVSS
-198 NKEAEKASNHSLRKR
+198 KEAQNASDFNLRKR

-218 SIPYSSIENTNVE
+218 SIPYSSIENTIVE
-231 PTKSELKSF
+231 PTISELKSF

-249 QKESKDV
+249 QKQSKDV

-263 VPSVEDDRQTKT
+263 VPSIEDDMQTKT
-275 ELADLVSDFESDDDY
+275 ELANLVLDFKSEIDY

-299 NTNSRFVYSKS
+299 NTNSRFIFSKS
-310 NELQDSK
+310 DELQDSK
-317 WENLFNAKVGTVIGP
+317 WIDLFNAKLGTVIGP

-345 AEVQSRPDSVEAR
+345 AEIQSRPDSVEAR
-358 HILLAP
+358 HILIAP
-364 NQNRSLDSVNQIIN
+364 NQNRTLDSVNNIIN

-399 DPSSSTESL
+399 DPGSNTKIL

-418 DMVDEFN
+418 AMVNEFN

-455 SVKKAKIAYIDR
+455 SAKKVKIAYIDR

-487 GKVINDG
+487 GQVINDG
-494 ISFDTLVEQNNLVK
+494 ISFDTLVEKNNLVK
-508 RSDTRVEPNK
+508 RSDSKVVPNK
-518 LSISGLPN
+518 LAISGLPN

-535 KSDLNAMSEVF
+535 KSDLNAVSEVF
-546 QFDNSYVVAIVKS
+546 QFDNSYVVATVKS
-559 VHEEGEIDF
+559 VNEEGEIDF
-568 DDVKEQITTLVI
+568 EDVKEQITTLVA
-580 KKKKGEKIF
+580 KEKKGVKIS
-589 QSVPKGS
+589 QSILKGS
-596 SLTEIAKTNET
+596 SLAEIAKTNGT
-607 RIISNQ
+607 TIVNNQ

-624 IGYEPELLGNIFSAK
+624 IGYEPELLGSIFGSK
-639 IGEISLP
+639 IGDISSP

-656 KVTSEDE
+656 QVNSEDE
-663 AVLGNNSQQKKQLK
+663 AIIGNNSQQKKQLK

>member
-19 GIAMLSFILG
+19 GIAMLAFILG
-29 DLLKSSNS
+29 DLLKSTNS

-48 GEDVLIQNFQREV
+48 GEDVLIQNFQTKV
-61 DEKIKNWKSQNQ
+61 DEGIENWKSQNQ
-73 QNATTAPPVAQ
+73 QKVLTQSTIGQ
-84 IREQAWNE
+84 IREQIWNQ
-92 YVNDLIMQ
+92 YVNELIML
-100 EEYSKLGID
+100 EEYSKLGIEI
-109 VSDAEFFERLQGK
+109 SDDEFFERIQGTE
-122 IDPKNVHPQVLKA
+122 VHPEISKVPSFLDPVTGVFDRARVIGYLKQIDEDQTGEARARWNGFQDYLIGVLK
-135 QIFIDKKTNVFD
+135 
-147 PKSVISYLQ
+147 S
-156 AIINQEE
+156 E
-163 LEENK
+163 
-168 LLWVGFQNFLL
+168 
-179 KSIKSDKYN
+179 KYN
-188 TLVNNAMHIT
+188 SLVGKAMFVST
-198 NKEAEKASNHSLRKR
+198 KEAQNASDFNLRKR

-218 SIPYSSIENTNVE
+218 SIPYSSIENTIVE
-231 PTKSELKSF
+231 PTISELKSF

-249 QKESKDV
+249 QKQSKDV

-263 VPSVEDDRQTKT
+263 VPSIEDDMQTKT
-275 ELADLVSDFESDDDY
+275 ELANLVLDFKSEIDY

-299 NTNSRFVYSKS
+299 NTNSRFIFSKS
-310 NELQDSK
+310 DELQDSK
-317 WENLFNAKVGTVIGP
+317 WIDLFNAKQGTVIGP

-345 AEVQSRPDSVEAR
+345 AEIQSRPDSVEAR
-358 HILLAP
+358 HILIAP
-364 NQNRSLDSVNQIIN
+364 NQNRTLDSVNNIIN

-399 DPSSSTESL
+399 DPGSNTKNL

-418 DMVDEFN
+418 AMVNEFN

-455 SVKKAKIAYIDR
+455 SAKKVKIAYIDR

-487 GKVINDG
+487 GQVINDG
-494 ISFDTLVEQNNLVK
+494 ISFDTLVEKNNLVK
-508 RSDTRVEPNK
+508 RSDSKVVPNK
-518 LSISGLPN
+518 LAISGLPN

-535 KSDLNAMSEVF
+535 KSDLNAVSEVF
-546 QFDNSYVVAIVKS
+546 QFDNSYVVATVKS
-559 VHEEGEIDF
+559 VNEEGEIDF

-580 KKKKGEKIF
+580 KEKKGVKIS
-589 QSVPKGS
+589 QSIPKVS
-596 SLTEIAKTNET
+596 SLTEIAKTNGT
-607 RIISNQ
+607 TIVSNQ

-624 IGYEPELLGNIFSAK
+624 IGYEPELLGSIFGSK
-639 IGEISLP
+639 IGDISSP

-656 KVTSEDE
+656 QVNSEDE
-663 AVLGNNSQQKKQLK
+663 AIIGNNSQQKKQLK